1 MKGGFGKFLTFILG
15 LVVGVLLVGGT
26 IAGVVYYAVA
36 AVSVNDVE
44 NYTKQEFTFIDKDA
58 EIRNKSILDIY
69 DMVKGGNIK
78 ETTVSDAKR
87 IFGIDIIKI
96 LENSLEITVDDKSRE
111 MLDAMKVADVFK
123 DNNLKVVLNCFTLGD
138 VLKKADID
146 TTSGLASKPIVQ
158 EHISEPVIDGFNA
171 LLKSLEI
178 NEMTIAE
185 MQYLLGVSFGAG
197 GVLDTVANVKI
208 GDLNSAINNIKLED
222 VLPDF
227 DRDFYAEWDYQNN
240 TAVLYRRSRAQF
252 SPKTL
257 IAANGTSEC
266 FEYVSND
273 KKVSGETYYLLDADA
288 GTIKVSDDGNWKLK
302 AGAELPYFKNRYDKS
317 GNQNRF
323 GIAYVVPE
331 DSHGMTVTERYDAD
345 YSTKNESGLFYYEY
359 DFVTATEAGVEYF
372 YRVGAAVRTKIQDAT
387 GTEPA
392 KYAEIIEW
400 RGYVETTKADYFEA
414 EPWKTYGYSRDGKV
428 TDEELREHPSTDSLA
443 RYALVHVGKSE
454 PVLKALADETLN
466 TLDGAIGDMKLGQV
480 IEITDDSA
488 DILKK
493 LKDSKIS
500 EIDKDV
506 KNVKVGDIMK
516 VVSDTTAEKA
526 TDGAYIALPALSAGK
541 EYSGTF
547 ITAKYR
553 DKTVDEDKTV
563 FLVKYKDGL
572 TGFGDRYNITE
583 KASNRV
589 VVELAKKTIGE
600 LQTVGIDDL
609 INTARLSDVMDIDG
623 DVFVSGDDFLSIPKE
638 FVLDVDAK
646 NENGFFRLAAKGEKA
661 EYKRVYEGDGNAVV
675 KKLSTIGVN
684 NIAAR
689 MDAVVNSTLLK
700 EVVKVKE
707 RYKLRVATA
716 ADTGRKKYISLT
728 DVYVDPVYEATEY
741 AGTFNVGYVDTDPDT
756 DIKFVRARGTI
767 EAGVTQYVIVDK
779 ASSGVLV
786 GLQDKTIGTL
796 STGVDEV
803 VNGATLS
810 DVLEIDGKVYVKA
823 TGFDAAVATSY
834 DKIGQHVAY
843 YKDGNL
849 FLEAG
854 YVRNNNGDYVY
865 LDKEQDGTPVNDHIK
880 FGTLYNEHGVAE
892 ANGAYFKYN
901 GNLYKLSDYKRY
913 KFDGETATVY
923 YACIYNGESDKI
935 LSKMATMTVKDLA
948 DSGTMDKIVKDM
960 RIGDVMELNDKNS
973 VLYGLGNSKISSIEA
988 EVSDKIKVATLRDLN
1003 KWGNLGLKETDDELK
1018 KKVYYN
1024 GATIEVG
1031 DMKAVEF
1038 LIFAI
1043 KALPTL

>member
-111 MLDAMKVADVFK
+111 TLGAMKVADVFK

-138 VLKKADID
+138 VLKKTGID

-208 GDLNSAINNIKLED
+208 GDLNSAINNIKFED

-227 DRDFYAEWDYQNN
+227 DRDFYAEWNN
-240 TAVLYRRSRAQF
+240 TGAVLYKKESGGEIKLKQ
-252 SPKTL
+252 L
-257 IAANGTSEC
+257 IEADGTSE
-266 FEYVSND
+266 FFKFVNTEAKD
-273 KKVSGETYYLLDADA
+273 PAKTYYKLNREE
-288 GTIKVSDDGNWKLK
+288 GTIKAGDDGNWELIK
-302 AGAELPYFKNRYDKS
+302 ELPDFNNRYDIS
-317 GNQNRF
+317 GKRNRF
-323 GIAYVVPE
+323 GLAYVELVDKNQIKITKRYADKGCTVENE
-331 DSHGMTVTERYDAD
+331 DGMYYFKYTKDAAGTNYRY
-345 YSTKNESGLFYYEY
+345 
-359 DFVTATEAGVEYF
+359 
-372 YRVGAAVRTKIQDAT
+372 GAAIRTKIE
-387 GTEPA
+387 GTDPA
-392 KYAEIIEW
+392 QYKEVIEW
-400 RGYVETTKADYFEA
+400 RGYVEATDGFVNTTPE
-414 EPWKTYGYSRDGKV
+414 TYGYSSLAQYEK
-428 TDEELREHPSTDSLA
+428 EELVKQETPDLIIC
-443 RYALVHVGKSE
+443 ALVHVGKSE

-516 VVSDTTAEKA
+516 VVSVTTAEKA

-541 EYSGTF
+541 EYKGTF
-547 ITAKYR
+547 ITAKDG
-553 DKTVDEDKTV
+553 DKTVY
-563 FLVKYKDGL
+563 LVKYKDGL

-583 KASNRV
+583 KASNGV
-589 VVELAKKTIGE
+589 VVALADKTIGE
-600 LQTVGIDDL
+600 LQTAGIDDL
-609 INTARLSDVMDIDG
+609 VNAARLSDVMDVDG
-623 DVFVSGDDFLSIPKE
+623 DVFV
-638 FVLDVDAK
+638 LDSTADAK
-646 NENGFFRLAAKGEKA
+646 FILDEDAHGENGFFRLAAAGETA

-684 NIAAR
+684 NIATR
-689 MDAVVNSTLLK
+689 MDDVVNNTLLK
-700 EVVKVKE
+700 EVVEVKE

-716 ADTGRKKYISLT
+716 ADIGNTSVRKYISLA
-728 DVYVDPVYEATEY
+728 DVYAAPDY
-741 AGTFNVGYVDTDPDT
+741 AGTFNVGYVETDPDT
-756 DIKFVRARGTI
+756 DIKFVRATGTI
-767 EAGVTQYVIVDK
+767 ATGVTQYVIVDK

-803 VNGATLS
+803 VNGAKLS

-823 TGFDAAVATSY
+823 TDFDAAVALSY
-834 DKIGQHVAY
+834 AKIGQYVAY

-854 YVRNNNGDYVY
+854 YVRNNNGDYVLLSSGY
-865 LDKEQDGTPVNDHIK
+865 YKPTSRFNKTGESYTSSPDGEWFQI
-880 FGTLYNEHGVAE
+880 GTEWHNM
-892 ANGAYFKYN
+892 N
-901 GNLYKLSDYKRY
+901 DYKRY
-913 KFDGETATVY
+913 NFDGETAAEY
-923 YACIYNGESDKI
+923 YACIYNGESDEI

-973 VLYGLGNSKISSIEA
+973 ILYGLGNSKISSIEA
-988 EVSDKIKVATLRDLN
+988 EVSDKIKVATLRELN
-1003 KWGNLGLKETDDELK
+1003 AWGNLGMSE
-1018 KKVYYN
+1018 
-1024 GATIEVG
+1024 ATL
-1031 DMKAVEF
+1031 D
-1038 LIFAI
+1038 AI
-1043 KALPTL
+1043 KAANGGKDLTASEFFKGLKVGVDATGKPIIYFSLS

>member
-44 NYTKQEFTFIDKDA
+44 KYTKQEFTFIDKDA

-111 MLDAMKVADVFK
+111 TLGAMKVADVFK

-146 TTSGLASKPIVQ
+146 TTTGLASKPIVQ

-208 GDLNSAINNIKLED
+208 GDLNSAINNIKFED

-227 DRDFYAEWDYQNN
+227 DRDLYTEWDYQNN

-252 SPKTL
+252 AQKTL
-257 IAANGTSEC
+257 IAANGTSEY

-516 VVSDTTAEKA
+516 VVSVTTAEKA

-541 EYSGTF
+541 EYKGTF
-547 ITAKYR
+547 ITAKDG
-553 DKTVDEDKTV
+553 DKDVY
-563 FLVKYKDGL
+563 LVKYKDGL
-572 TGFGDRYNITE
+572 AGFGDRYNITE
-583 KASNRV
+583 KASNGV
-589 VVELAKKTIGE
+589 VVALADKTIGE
-600 LQTVGIDDL
+600 LQTAGIDDL
-609 INTARLSDVMDIDG
+609 VNAARLSDVMDIDG
-623 DVFVSGDDFLSIPKE
+623 DVFVLDSTADAK
-638 FVLDVDAK
+638 FVLDVDAH
-646 NENGFFRLAAKGEKA
+646 NENGFFRLAAAGETA

-689 MDAVVNSTLLK
+689 MDDVVNSTLLK

-707 RYKLRVATA
+707 RYKLKVATA
-716 ADTGRKKYISLT
+716 ADIGNRYISLA
-728 DVYVDPVYEATEY
+728 DVYAAPAASEY
-741 AGTFNVGYVDTDPDT
+741 AGTFNVGYVETDPDT

-767 EAGVTQYVIVDK
+767 AAGVTQYVIVDK

-786 GLQDKTIGTL
+786 GLQDKTIDTL

-823 TGFDAAVATSY
+823 TDFDAAVALSHE
-834 DKIGQHVAY
+834 KIGQRVAY

-865 LDKEQDGTPVNDHIK
+865 LDQEQDGTPVNDHIK
-880 FGTLYNEHGVAE
+880 FGTLYNEHGEAE

-913 KFDGETATVY
+913 KFDGETAAEY
-923 YACIYNGESDKI
+923 YACIYEGESDKI

-948 DSGTMDKIVKDM
+948 DNGTMDKIVKDM

-973 VLYGLGNSKISSIEA
+973 VLYGLGNSKVSSIEA
-988 EVSDKIKVATLRDLN
+988 EVSDKIKVATLRELN
-1003 KWGNLGLKETDDELK
+1003 AWGNLGMSE
-1018 KKVYYN
+1018 
-1024 GATIEVG
+1024 ATL
-1031 DMKAVEF
+1031 D
-1038 LIFAI
+1038 AI
-1043 KALPTL
+1043 KVANGGEDLTASEFFKGLKVGVDTTGKPIIYFSLS

>member
-111 MLDAMKVADVFK
+111 TLGALKVADVFK
-123 DNNLKVVLNCFTLGD
+123 DDNLKVVLNCFTLGD
-138 VLKKADID
+138 VLKKTGID
-146 TTSGLASKPIVQ
+146 TTTGLASKPIVQ

-208 GDLNSAINNIKLED
+208 GDLNSAINNIKFED

-227 DRDFYAEWDYQNN
+227 DRDFYAEWDK
-240 TAVLYRRSRAQF
+240 TGAVLYKKESGGEIKLKQ
-252 SPKTL
+252 L
-257 IAANGTSEC
+257 IEADGTSE
-266 FEYVSND
+266 FFKFVNTEAKD
-273 KKVSGETYYLLDADA
+273 PAKTYYKLNREE
-288 GTIKVSDDGNWKLK
+288 GTIKVSDDGNWELIK
-302 AGAELPYFKNRYDKS
+302 ELPDFNNRYDIS
-317 GNQNRF
+317 GKRNRF
-323 GIAYVVPE
+323 GLAYVVLVDDNQIKITKRYADRDCTVENE
-331 DSHGMTVTERYDAD
+331 DGMYYFKYTKDAAGTNYRY
-345 YSTKNESGLFYYEY
+345 
-359 DFVTATEAGVEYF
+359 
-372 YRVGAAVRTKIQDAT
+372 GAAIRTKIE
-387 GTEPA
+387 GTDPA
-392 KYAEIIEW
+392 QYKEVIEW
-400 RGYVETTKADYFEA
+400 RGYVEATDGFVNTTPE
-414 EPWKTYGYSRDGKV
+414 TYGYSSLAQYEK
-428 TDEELREHPSTDSLA
+428 EELVKQENPDLIIC
-443 RYALVHVGKSE
+443 ALMHVGKSE

-480 IEITDDSA
+480 IEITDASA

-516 VVSDTTAEKA
+516 VVSVTTAKKA
-526 TDGAYIALPALSAGK
+526 TDGEYIALPALPAGK
-541 EYSGTF
+541 EYKGTF
-547 ITAKYR
+547 ITAKDG
-553 DKTVDEDKTV
+553 DKTVY
-563 FLVKYKDGL
+563 LVKYKDGL
-572 TGFGDRYNITE
+572 AGFGDRYNITE
-583 KASNRV
+583 KASNGV
-589 VVELAKKTIGE
+589 VVALSEKTIGE
-600 LQTVGIDDL
+600 LQTAGIDDL
-609 INTARLSDVMDIDG
+609 VNAARLSDVMDVDG
-623 DVFVSGDDFLSIPKE
+623 DVFVEDTTGE
-638 FVLDVDAK
+638 FVLDVDTAGK
-646 NENGFFRLAAKGEKA
+646 NGFFRLAAAGESA
-661 EYKRVYEGDGNAVV
+661 EYKRVYEGDGNAVI

-689 MDAVVNSTLLK
+689 MDDVVNSTLLK
-700 EVVKVKE
+700 EVVEVKE
-707 RYKLRVATA
+707 RYKLKVATA
-716 ADTGRKKYISLT
+716 ADIGNTSVRKYISLA
-728 DVYVDPVYEATEY
+728 DVYAAPEY
-741 AGTFNVGYVDTDPDT
+741 AGTFNVGYVETDPDT
-756 DIKFVRARGTI
+756 DIKFVRATGTI
-767 EAGVTQYVIVDK
+767 ATGVTQYVIIDK

-823 TGFDAAVATSY
+823 ADFDAAVALSH

-892 ANGAYFKYN
+892 ADGAYFKYN

-913 KFDGETATVY
+913 KFDGETATEY
-923 YACIYNGESDKI
+923 YACIYEGESDKI

-960 RIGDVMELNDKNS
+960 RIGDVMELNDTNS
-973 VLYGLGNSKISSIEA
+973 ILYGLGNSKISSIEA
-988 EVSDKIKVATLRDLN
+988 EVSDKIKVATLRELN
-1003 KWGNLGLKETDDELK
+1003 TWGNLGLTEEELNKTVKGTTK
-1018 KKVYYN
+1018 K
-1024 GATIEVG
+1024 VG
-1031 DMKAVEF
+1031 DMKAAEF
-1038 LIFAI
+1038 LKLAIQFATN
-1043 KALPTL
+1043 P

>member
-69 DMVKGGNIK
+69 DMLKGGNIK

-111 MLDAMKVADVFK
+111 TLGAMKVADVFK

-138 VLKKADID
+138 VLKKTGID
-146 TTSGLASKPIVQ
+146 TTTGLASKPIVQ

-208 GDLNSAINNIKLED
+208 GDLNSAINNIKFED

-227 DRDFYAEWDYQNN
+227 DRDFYAEWDN
-240 TAVLYRRSRAQF
+240 TGAVLYKKESGGEIKLKQ
-252 SPKTL
+252 L
-257 IAANGTSEC
+257 IEADGTSE
-266 FEYVSND
+266 FFKFVNTEAKD
-273 KKVSGETYYLLDADA
+273 PAKTYYKLNREE
-288 GTIKVSDDGNWKLK
+288 GTIKVSDDGNWELIK
-302 AGAELPYFKNRYDKS
+302 ELPDFNNRYDIS
-317 GNQNRF
+317 GKRNRF
-323 GIAYVVPE
+323 GLAYVVLVDDNQIKITKRYADRDCTVENE
-331 DSHGMTVTERYDAD
+331 DGMYYFKYTKDA
-345 YSTKNESGLFYYEY
+345 
-359 DFVTATEAGVEYF
+359 AGTNYC
-372 YRVGAAVRTKIQDAT
+372 YGAAIRTKIE
-387 GTEPA
+387 GTDPA
-392 KYAEIIEW
+392 QYKEVIEW
-400 RGYVETTKADYFEA
+400 RGYVEATDGFVNTTPE
-414 EPWKTYGYSRDGKV
+414 TYGYSSPAQYEK
-428 TDEELREHPSTDSLA
+428 EELVKQETPDLIIC
-443 RYALVHVGKSE
+443 ALVHVGKSE

-516 VVSDTTAEKA
+516 VVSVTTAEKA
-526 TDGAYIALPALSAGK
+526 TDGAYIALPALPAGK
-541 EYSGTF
+541 EYKGTF
-547 ITAKYR
+547 IAAKDG
-553 DKTVDEDKTV
+553 DKTVY
-563 FLVKYKDGL
+563 LVKYKDGL
-572 TGFGDRYNITE
+572 AGFGDRYNITE
-583 KASNRV
+583 KASNGV
-589 VVELAKKTIGE
+589 VVALADKTIGE
-600 LQTVGIDDL
+600 LQTAGIDDL
-609 INTARLSDVMDIDG
+609 INTARLSSVMDIDG
-623 DVFVSGDDFLSIPKE
+623 DVFV
-638 FVLDVDAK
+638 LDSTADAK
-646 NENGFFRLAAKGEKA
+646 FILDLDAHGENGFFRLAAAGETA

-689 MDAVVNSTLLK
+689 MDNVVNSTLLK
-700 EVVKVKE
+700 EVVEVKE
-707 RYKLRVATA
+707 RYELKKATTDEI
-716 ADTGRKKYISLT
+716 ADNSIKKYFDLT
-728 DVYVDPVYEATEY
+728 AIYGNAETVFEGA
-741 AGTFNVGYVDTDPDT
+741 FNVGY
-756 DIKFVRARGTI
+756 DIEDSDKKDIRFVSVGDAALPAGT
-767 EAGVTQYVIVDK
+767 TQYVIAKK

-796 STGVDEV
+796 STGIDEV
-803 VNGATLS
+803 VNRATLL
-810 DVLEIDGKVYVKA
+810 DVLEIDGRVYVKA
-823 TGFDAAVATSY
+823 NDYADAVALSNA
-834 DKIGQHVAY
+834 KIGQPVAY
-843 YKDGNL
+843 YKEAKL
-849 FLEAG
+849 FLEAD
-854 YVRNNNGDYVY
+854 YIRNNKGTYVFIDAKY
-865 LDKEQDGTPVNDHIK
+865 YK
-880 FGTLYNEHGVAE
+880 F
-892 ANGAYFKYN
+892 
-901 GNLYKLSDYKRY
+901 GNLYKETATGYVVDNDNGTHFLYEGNYYKIADYKRY
-913 KFDGETATVY
+913 NFDGETVTEF
-923 YACIYNGESDKI
+923 YACVYEGKTEKI
-935 LSKMATMTVKDLA
+935 LAKMATMTIQDLA
-948 DSGTMDKIVKDM
+948 KEGTMEKVMNDM
-960 RIGDVMELNDKNS
+960 RLNEVMKIKDS
-973 VLYGLGNSKISSIEA
+973 TSILYGLDNSKLSSIEA
-988 EVSDKIKVATLRDLN
+988 EVTDKIKDATLRELN
-1003 KWGNLGLKETDDELK
+1003 NWGNLGLKETDDELK

-1038 LIFAI
+1038 LILAI
-1043 KALPTL
+1043 KALPTLP

>member
-111 MLDAMKVADVFK
+111 TLGAMKVADVFK
-123 DNNLKVVLNCFTLGD
+123 DDNLKVVLNCFTFGD
-138 VLKKADID
+138 VLKKTGID
-146 TTSGLASKPIVQ
+146 TTAGLASKPIVQ

-208 GDLNSAINNIKLED
+208 GDLNSAINNIKFED

-252 SPKTL
+252 PQKTL
-257 IAANGTSEC
+257 IAANGTSEY

-372 YRVGAAVRTKIQDAT
+372 YRVGAAIRTKIQDAT

-516 VVSDTTAEKA
+516 VVSVTTAEKA
-526 TDGAYIALPALSAGK
+526 TDGAYIALPALSTGK
-541 EYSGTF
+541 EYKGTF
-547 ITAKYR
+547 ITAKDG
-553 DKTVDEDKTV
+553 DKTVY
-563 FLVKYKDGL
+563 LVKYKDGL
-572 TGFGDRYNITE
+572 AGFGDRYNITE
-583 KASNRV
+583 KASNGV
-589 VVELAKKTIGE
+589 VVALADKTIGE
-600 LQTVGIDDL
+600 LQTAGIDDL
-609 INTARLSDVMDIDG
+609 VNAARLSDVMDVDG
-623 DVFVSGDDFLSIPKE
+623 DVFVSDSTA
-638 FVLDVDAK
+638 DAK
-646 NENGFFRLAAKGEKA
+646 FILDLDAHGENGFFRLAAAGETA

-689 MDAVVNSTLLK
+689 MDDVVNSTLLK
-700 EVVKVKE
+700 EVVEVKE
-707 RYKLRVATA
+707 RYKLRVATT
-716 ADTGRKKYISLT
+716 ADIGNASVRKYISLA
-728 DVYVDPVYEATEY
+728 DVYAAPEY
-741 AGTFNVGYVDTDPDT
+741 AGTFNVGYVETDPDT
-756 DIKFVRARGTI
+756 DIKFVRATGTI
-767 EAGVTQYVIVDK
+767 AAGVTQYVIVDK

-823 TGFDAAVATSY
+823 TDFDAAVATSH

-854 YVRNNNGDYVY
+854 YVRNNNGDYVLLSSGY
-865 LDKEQDGTPVNDHIK
+865 YKPTSRFDKTGGSYTSSPDGEWFQI
-880 FGTLYNEHGVAE
+880 GTEWHNM
-892 ANGAYFKYN
+892 N
-901 GNLYKLSDYKRY
+901 DYKRF
-913 KFDGETATVY
+913 KFDGETAAEY
-923 YACIYNGESDKI
+923 YACIYEGESDKI

-973 VLYGLGNSKISSIEA
+973 ILYGLGNSKISSIEA
-988 EVSDKIKVATLRDLN
+988 EVSDKIKVATLRELN
-1003 KWGNLGLKETDDELK
+1003 AWGNLGMSETTLD
-1018 KKVYYN
+1018 
-1024 GATIEVG
+1024 
-1031 DMKAVEF
+1031 
-1038 LIFAI
+1038 AI
-1043 KALPTL
+1043 KAANGGKDLTASEFFKGLNARFVDGKLEIYFKFK

>member
-44 NYTKQEFTFIDKDA
+44 KYTKQEFTFIDKDA

-111 MLDAMKVADVFK
+111 TLGAMKVADVFK

-138 VLKKADID
+138 VLKKTGID

-208 GDLNSAINNIKLED
+208 GDLNSAINNIKFED

-252 SPKTL
+252 PQKTL
-257 IAANGTSEC
+257 IAANGTSEY

-480 IEITDDSA
+480 IEITDASA

-516 VVSDTTAEKA
+516 VVSVTTAEKA

-541 EYSGTF
+541 EYKGTF
-547 ITAKYR
+547 ITAKDG
-553 DKTVDEDKTV
+553 DKTVY
-563 FLVKYKDGL
+563 LVKYKDGL
-572 TGFGDRYNITE
+572 AGFGDRYNITE
-583 KASNRV
+583 KASNGV
-589 VVELAKKTIGE
+589 VVALSEKTIGE
-600 LQTVGIDDL
+600 LQTAGIDDL
-609 INTARLSDVMDIDG
+609 VNAARLSDVMDVDG
-623 DVFVSGDDFLSIPKE
+623 DVFV
-638 FVLDVDAK
+638 LDSTADAK
-646 NENGFFRLAAKGEKA
+646 FILDEDAHGENGFFRLATAGETA
-661 EYKRVYEGDGNAVV
+661 ENKYKRVYEGDGNAVV

-689 MDAVVNSTLLK
+689 MDKVVNSTLLK
-700 EVVKVKE
+700 EVVEVKE

-716 ADTGRKKYISLT
+716 ADIGNTSVRKYISLA
-728 DVYVDPVYEATEY
+728 DVYAAPEY
-741 AGTFNVGYVDTDPDT
+741 AGTFNVGYVETDPDT
-756 DIKFVRARGTI
+756 DIKFVRATGTI
-767 EAGVTQYVIVDK
+767 ATGVTQYVIVDK

-823 TGFDAAVATSY
+823 ADFDAAVATSY
-834 DKIGQHVAY
+834 EKIGQHVAY

-854 YVRNNNGDYVY
+854 YVRNNNGEYV
-865 LDKEQDGTPVNDHIK
+865 KVDGKYVK
-880 FGTLYNEHGVAE
+880 FGALYQYDTESAMWKQSIEGTHFLYNGE
-892 ANGAYFKYN
+892 YK
-901 GNLYKLSDYKRY
+901 KLSDYKRY
-913 KFDGETATVY
+913 KFDGETAAEY
-923 YACIYNGESDKI
+923 YACIYEGESDKI

-988 EVSDKIKVATLRDLN
+988 EVSDKIKDATLRELN
-1003 KWGNLGLKETDDELK
+1003 TWGNLGLTEEELNK
-1018 KKVYYN
+1018 TVKVT
-1024 GATIEVG
+1024 GQKVG
-1031 DMKAVEF
+1031 EMKAADF
-1038 LIFAI
+1038 IRIAI
-1043 KALPTL
+1043 RLATE

>member
-111 MLDAMKVADVFK
+111 TLGAMKVADVFK
-123 DNNLKVVLNCFTLGD
+123 GDNLKVVLNCFTLGD
-138 VLKKADID
+138 VLKKTGID

-208 GDLNSAINNIKLED
+208 GDLNSAINNIKFED

-227 DRDFYAEWDYQNN
+227 DRDFYAEWDNAG
-240 TAVLYRRSRAQF
+240 AVLYKKESGGEIKLKQ
-252 SPKTL
+252 L
-257 IAANGTSEC
+257 IEADGTSE
-266 FEYVSND
+266 FFKFVNTEAKD
-273 KKVSGETYYLLDADA
+273 PAKTYYKLNREE
-288 GTIKVSDDGNWKLK
+288 GTIKVSDDGNWELIK
-302 AGAELPYFKNRYDKS
+302 ELPDFNNRYDIS
-317 GNQNRF
+317 GKRNRF
-323 GIAYVVPE
+323 GLAYVVLVDDNGIKITKRYADKECTVENE
-331 DSHGMTVTERYDAD
+331 DGMYYFKYTKDAAGTNYRY
-345 YSTKNESGLFYYEY
+345 
-359 DFVTATEAGVEYF
+359 
-372 YRVGAAVRTKIQDAT
+372 GAAVRTKIE
-387 GTEPA
+387 GTDPA
-392 KYAEIIEW
+392 QYKEVIEW
-400 RGYVETTKADYFEA
+400 RGYVEATDGFVNTAPE
-414 EPWKTYGYSRDGKV
+414 TYGYSSPAQYEK
-428 TDEELREHPSTDSLA
+428 EELVKQENPDLIIC
-443 RYALVHVGKSE
+443 ALVHVGKSE

-480 IEITDDSA
+480 IEITDASA

-516 VVSDTTAEKA
+516 VVSVTTAEKA

-541 EYSGTF
+541 EYKGTF
-547 ITAKYR
+547 ITAKYG
-553 DKTVDEDKTV
+553 DKTVY
-563 FLVKYKDGL
+563 LVKYKDGL
-572 TGFGDRYNITE
+572 AGFGDRYNITE
-583 KASNRV
+583 KASNGV
-589 VVELAKKTIGE
+589 VVALADKTIGE
-600 LQTVGIDDL
+600 LQTAGIDDL
-609 INTARLSDVMDIDG
+609 VNAARLSDVMDVDG
-623 DVFVSGDDFLSIPKE
+623 DVFV
-638 FVLDVDAK
+638 LDSTADAK
-646 NENGFFRLAAKGEKA
+646 FILDEDAHGENGFFRLATAGETA

-689 MDAVVNSTLLK
+689 MDDVVNSTLLK
-700 EVVKVKE
+700 EVVDVQE
-707 RYKLRVATA
+707 RYELRKATSA
-716 ADTGRKKYISLT
+716 EIADNTVKKYFDLT
-728 DVYVDPVYEATEY
+728 AIYGNETTVFE
-741 AGTFNVGYVDTDPDT
+741 GTFNVGYDTEDADKKDIRFVSVGDT
-756 DIKFVRARGTI
+756 ALPAGT
-767 EAGVTQYVIVDK
+767 TKYVIVKK

-823 TGFDAAVATSY
+823 ADFDAAVALSY

-865 LDKEQDGTPVNDHIK
+865 LDKEQDGTPVGDHIK
-880 FGTLYNEHGVAE
+880 FGTLYNEHGVEE
-892 ANGAYFKYN
+892 ADGAYFKYN

-913 KFDGETATVY
+913 KFDGETATEY
-923 YACIYNGESDKI
+923 YACIYEGESDKI

-948 DSGTMDKIVKDM
+948 DGGTMDKIVKDM
-960 RIGDVMELNDKNS
+960 RIGDVMEINDKNS
-973 VLYGLGNSKISSIEA
+973 ILYGLGNSKISSIEA

-1003 KWGNLGLKETDDELK
+1003 KWGNLGLTEEELNK
-1018 KKVYYN
+1018 TVK
-1024 GATIEVG
+1024 GTTIKVG
-1031 DMKAVEF
+1031 DMKAAEF
-1038 LIFAI
+1038 LKLAIQFATN
-1043 KALPTL
+1043 P

>member
-36 AVSVNDVE
+36 AVSINDVE
-44 NYTKQEFTFIDKDA
+44 KYTKQEFTFIDKDA

-111 MLDAMKVADVFK
+111 TLGALKVADVFK
-123 DNNLKVVLNCFTLGD
+123 DDNLKVVLNCLTLGD
-138 VLKKADID
+138 VLKKTGID
-146 TTSGLASKPIVQ
+146 TTTGLASKPLVQ

-171 LLKSLEI
+171 LLKSLEL

-208 GDLNSAINNIKLED
+208 GDLNSAINNIKFED

-227 DRDFYAEWDYQNN
+227 DRDFYAEWDN
-240 TAVLYRRSRAQF
+240 TGAVLYKKESGGEIKLKQ
-252 SPKTL
+252 L
-257 IAANGTSEC
+257 IEADGTSE
-266 FEYVSND
+266 FFKFVNTEAKD
-273 KKVSGETYYLLDADA
+273 PAKTYYKLNREE
-288 GTIKVSDDGNWKLK
+288 GTIKVSDDGNWELIK
-302 AGAELPYFKNRYDKS
+302 ELPDFNNRYDIS
-317 GNQNRF
+317 GKRNRF
-323 GIAYVVPE
+323 GLAYVVLVDDNQIKITKRYADRDCTVENE
-331 DSHGMTVTERYDAD
+331 DGMYYFKYTKDAAGTNYRY
-345 YSTKNESGLFYYEY
+345 
-359 DFVTATEAGVEYF
+359 
-372 YRVGAAVRTKIQDAT
+372 GAAIRTKIE
-387 GTEPA
+387 GTDPA
-392 KYAEIIEW
+392 GYKEVIEW
-400 RGYVETTKADYFEA
+400 RGYVEATDGFVNTTPE
-414 EPWKTYGYSRDGKV
+414 TYGYSSPAQYEK
-428 TDEELREHPSTDSLA
+428 EELVKQETPDLIIC
-443 RYALVHVGKSE
+443 ALVHVGKSE

-516 VVSDTTAEKA
+516 VVSVTTAEKA

-541 EYSGTF
+541 EYKGTF
-547 ITAKYR
+547 ITAKDG
-553 DKTVDEDKTV
+553 DKDVY
-563 FLVKYKDGL
+563 LVKYKDGL
-572 TGFGDRYNITE
+572 VGFGDRYNIRE
-583 KASNRV
+583 KASNGV
-589 VVELAKKTIGE
+589 VVALADKTIGE
-600 LQTVGIDDL
+600 LQTAGIDDL
-609 INTARLSDVMDIDG
+609 INTALLSGVMDIDG
-623 DVFVSGDDFLSIPKE
+623 DVFVSDSTA
-638 FVLDVDAK
+638 DAK
-646 NENGFFRLAAKGEKA
+646 FILDEDAHGENGFFRLAAAGETA

-689 MDAVVNSTLLK
+689 MDDVVNSTLLK
-700 EVVKVKE
+700 EVVEVKE
-707 RYKLRVATA
+707 RYKLKVATA
-716 ADTGRKKYISLT
+716 TEIGDTSVRKYISLADVSAAT
-728 DVYVDPVYEATEY
+728 DY
-741 AGTFNVGYVDTDPDT
+741 AGTFNVGYVETDPDT
-756 DIKFVRARGTI
+756 DIKFVRATGTI
-767 EAGVTQYVIVDK
+767 SEGVTQYVIVDK

-803 VNGATLS
+803 VNNAKLS

-823 TGFDAAVATSY
+823 TDFDEAVAISH
-834 DKIGQHVAY
+834 DKIGQSVAY

-854 YVRNNNGDYVY
+854 YVRNNNGDYVR
-865 LDKEQDGTPVNDHIK
+865 LSSG
-880 FGTLYNEHGVAE
+880 
-892 ANGAYFKYN
+892 YFKPTSRFNKIGGSYTSSPDGEWFQIGTEWHN
-901 GNLYKLSDYKRY
+901 MNDYKRY
-913 KFDGETATVY
+913 KFDGENEEY
-923 YACIYNGESDKI
+923 YACIYDGESDKI

-960 RIGDVMELNDKNS
+960 RIGDVMELNDENS

-988 EVSDKIKVATLRDLN
+988 EVSDKIKDATLRELN
-1003 KWGNLGLKETDDELK
+1003 TWGNLGMSE
-1018 KKVYYN
+1018 
-1024 GATIEVG
+1024 ATL
-1031 DMKAVEF
+1031 D
-1038 LIFAI
+1038 AI
-1043 KALPTL
+1043 KVANGGEDLTASEFFKGLNVRFVDGKLEIYFKFE

>member
-111 MLDAMKVADVFK
+111 TLGALKVADVFK
-123 DNNLKVVLNCFTLGD
+123 GDNLKVVLNCFTLGD
-138 VLKKADID
+138 VLKKTGID

-158 EHISEPVIDGFNA
+158 EHISKPVIDGFNA

-208 GDLNSAINNIKLED
+208 GDLNSAINSIKFED

-227 DRDFYAEWDYQNN
+227 DRDFYAEWDN
-240 TAVLYRRSRAQF
+240 TGAVLYKKESGGEIKLKQ
-252 SPKTL
+252 L
-257 IAANGTSEC
+257 IEADGTSE
-266 FEYVSND
+266 FFKFVNTETKD
-273 KKVSGETYYLLDADA
+273 PAKTYYKLNREE
-288 GTIKVSDDGNWKLK
+288 GTIKVSDDGNWELIK
-302 AGAELPYFKNRYDKS
+302 ELPDFNNRYDIS
-317 GNQNRF
+317 GKRNRF
-323 GIAYVVPE
+323 GLAYVVLVDDNQIKITKRYADRDCTVENE
-331 DSHGMTVTERYDAD
+331 DGMYYFKYTKDAAGTNYRY
-345 YSTKNESGLFYYEY
+345 
-359 DFVTATEAGVEYF
+359 
-372 YRVGAAVRTKIQDAT
+372 GAAIRTKIE
-387 GTEPA
+387 GTDPA
-392 KYAEIIEW
+392 QYKEVIEW
-400 RGYVETTKADYFEA
+400 RGYVEATDGFVNTTPE
-414 EPWKTYGYSRDGKV
+414 TYGYSSPAQYEK
-428 TDEELREHPSTDSLA
+428 EELVKQENPDLIIC
-443 RYALVHVGKSE
+443 ALVHVGKSE

-516 VVSDTTAEKA
+516 VVSVTTAGKA

-541 EYSGTF
+541 EYKGTF
-547 ITAKYR
+547 IDALSPKEGN
-553 DKTVDEDKTV
+553 KKV
-563 FLVKYKDGL
+563 FLVKYKKGL
-572 TGFGDRYNITE
+572 AGFGDRYNIIE
-583 KASNRV
+583 KASNGV
-589 VVELAKKTIGE
+589 VVALAEKTIGE
-600 LQTVGIDDL
+600 LQTAGIDDL
-609 INTARLSDVMDIDG
+609 INAARLSDVMDIDG
-623 DVFVSGDDFLSIPKE
+623 DVFVEDASGE
-638 FVLDVDAK
+638 FILDLDEN
-646 NENGFFRLAAKGEKA
+646 NENGFFRLAAAGDTAKDK
-661 EYKRVYEGDGNAVV
+661 YKRVYEGDGNAVI

-689 MDAVVNSTLLK
+689 MDDVVNSTLLK
-700 EVVKVKE
+700 EVVEVKE
-707 RYKLRVATA
+707 RYKLRVATE
-716 ADTGRKKYISLT
+716 ADKGNTSVRKYISLA
-728 DVYVDPVYEATEY
+728 DVYAASDY
-741 AGTFNVGYVDTDPDT
+741 AGTFNVGYVETDPAT

-767 EAGVTQYVIVDK
+767 ATGVTQYVIVDK

-823 TGFDAAVATSY
+823 TGFDAAVATSHE
-834 DKIGQHVAY
+834 KIGQHVAY

-880 FGTLYNEHGVAE
+880 FGTLYNEHGVEE
-892 ANGAYFKYN
+892 ADGAYFKYN

-913 KFDGETATVY
+913 KFDGETATEY
-923 YACIYNGESDKI
+923 YACIYEGESDKI
-935 LSKMATMTVKDLA
+935 LSKMATMTVQDLA
-948 DSGTMDKIVKDM
+948 DGGTMDKIVKDM

-988 EVSDKIKVATLRDLN
+988 EVTDKIKDATLRELN
-1003 KWGNLGLKETDDELK
+1003 AWGNLGLTEEELNK
-1018 KKVYYN
+1018 TVK
-1024 GATIEVG
+1024 GTTIKVG
-1031 DMKAVEF
+1031 DMKAAEF
-1038 LIFAI
+1038 LKLAIQFATN
-1043 KALPTL
+1043 P

>member
-111 MLDAMKVADVFK
+111 TLGALKVADVFK
-123 DNNLKVVLNCFTLGD
+123 DDNLKVVLNCFTLGD
-138 VLKKADID
+138 VLKKTGID
-146 TTSGLASKPIVQ
+146 TTTGLASKPIVQ

-208 GDLNSAINNIKLED
+208 GDLNSAINDIKFED

-227 DRDFYAEWDYQNN
+227 DRDFYAEWDK
-240 TAVLYRRSRAQF
+240 TGAVLYKKESGGEIKLKQ
-252 SPKTL
+252 L
-257 IAANGTSEC
+257 IEADGTSE
-266 FEYVSND
+266 FFKFVNTEAKD
-273 KKVSGETYYLLDADA
+273 PAKTYYKLNREE
-288 GTIKVSDDGNWKLK
+288 GTIKVSDAGNWELIK
-302 AGAELPYFKNRYDKS
+302 ELPDFNNRYDIS
-317 GNQNRF
+317 GKRNRF
-323 GIAYVVPE
+323 GLAYVVLVDDNQIKITKRYADRDCTVENE
-331 DSHGMTVTERYDAD
+331 DGMYYFKYTKDAAGTNYRY
-345 YSTKNESGLFYYEY
+345 
-359 DFVTATEAGVEYF
+359 
-372 YRVGAAVRTKIQDAT
+372 GAAVRTKIQDAT

-516 VVSDTTAEKA
+516 VVSVTTAEKA

-541 EYSGTF
+541 EYKGTF
-547 ITAKYR
+547 ITAKDG
-553 DKTVDEDKTV
+553 DKTVY
-563 FLVKYKDGL
+563 LVKYKDGL
-572 TGFGDRYNITE
+572 AGFGDRYNITE
-583 KASNRV
+583 KASNGV
-589 VVELAKKTIGE
+589 VVALADKTIGE
-600 LQTVGIDDL
+600 LQTAGIDDL
-609 INTARLSDVMDIDG
+609 VNAARLSSVMDIDG
-623 DVFVSGDDFLSIPKE
+623 DVFVSGDDFPSIPKE
-638 FVLDVDAK
+638 YVLDGTDR
-646 NENGFFRLAAKGEKA
+646 NGFFRLAAAGETA

-689 MDAVVNSTLLK
+689 MDNVVNSTLLK
-700 EVVKVKE
+700 EVVEVKE
-707 RYKLRVATA
+707 RYKLKVATA
-716 ADTGRKKYISLT
+716 ADIGNRYISLA
-728 DVYVDPVYEATEY
+728 DVYTAPAASEY
-741 AGTFNVGYVDTDPDT
+741 AGTFNVGYVETDPDT

-767 EAGVTQYVIVDK
+767 AAGVTQYVIVDK
-779 ASSGVLV
+779 ASSGVLI

-823 TGFDAAVATSY
+823 TDFDAAVATSY
-834 DKIGQHVAY
+834 EKIGQHVAY

-865 LDKEQDGTPVNDHIK
+865 LDKEQDGTPVGDHIK
-880 FGTLYNEHGVAE
+880 FGTLYNEHGVE
-892 ANGAYFKYN
+892 ETDGAYFKYN

-913 KFDGETATVY
+913 KFDGETADEY
-923 YACIYNGESDKI
+923 YACIYEGESDKI
-935 LSKMATMTVKDLA
+935 LSKMATMTVKDLS

-973 VLYGLGNSKISSIEA
+973 VLYELGNSKISSIEA
-988 EVSDKIKVATLRDLN
+988 EVTDKIKVATIRDLN
-1003 KWGNLGLKETDDELK
+1003 KWGSLGLTEEELNK
-1018 KKVYYN
+1018 TVKVTGKKV
-1024 GATIEVG
+1024 GE
-1031 DMKAVEF
+1031 MKAADF
-1038 LIFAI
+1038 IRIAIRFA
-1043 KALPTL
+1043 TE

>member
-36 AVSVNDVE
+36 AVSINDVE

-111 MLDAMKVADVFK
+111 TLGALKVADVFK
-123 DNNLKVVLNCFTLGD
+123 GDNLKVVLNCFTLGD
-138 VLKKADID
+138 VLKKTGID

-171 LLKSLEI
+171 LLKSLEL

-208 GDLNSAINNIKLED
+208 GDLNSAINNIKFED

-227 DRDFYAEWDYQNN
+227 DRDLYTDWDYQNN

-252 SPKTL
+252 PQKTL
-257 IAANGTSEC
+257 IAANGTSEY
-266 FEYVSND
+266 FEYVTND

-317 GNQNRF
+317 GKQNRF

-359 DFVTATEAGVEYF
+359 DFVTTTEAGVEYF

-400 RGYVETTKADYFEA
+400 RGYVETTKTDYFEA

-428 TDEELREHPSTDSLA
+428 TDEELTEHPSTDSLA
-443 RYALVHVGKSE
+443 RYALMHVGKSE

-516 VVSDTTAEKA
+516 VVSVTTAEKA
-526 TDGAYIALPALSAGK
+526 TDGEYIALPALSAGK
-541 EYSGTF
+541 EYKGTF
-547 ITAKYR
+547 ITAKDG
-553 DKTVDEDKTV
+553 DKTVY
-563 FLVKYKDGL
+563 LVKYKDGL
-572 TGFGDRYNITE
+572 TGFGDRYNIRE
-583 KASNRV
+583 KASNGV
-589 VVELAKKTIGE
+589 VVELSKKTIGE
-600 LQTVGIDDL
+600 LQTAGIDDL
-609 INTARLSDVMDIDG
+609 VNAARLSDVMDVDG
-623 DVFVSGDDFLSIPKE
+623 DVFV
-638 FVLDVDAK
+638 LDSTADAK
-646 NENGFFRLAAKGEKA
+646 FILDEDAHGENGFFRLAAAGETA

-689 MDAVVNSTLLK
+689 MDDVVNSTLLK
-700 EVVKVKE
+700 EVVEVKE

-716 ADTGRKKYISLT
+716 AEIGDTSVRKYISLT
-728 DVYVDPVYEATEY
+728 DVYEATEY
-741 AGTFNVGYVDTDPDT
+741 AGTFNVGYVETDPDT
-756 DIKFVRARGTI
+756 DIKFVRATGTI
-767 EAGVTQYVIVDK
+767 ATGVTQYVIVDK

-823 TGFDAAVATSY
+823 TDFDAAVALSY
-834 DKIGQHVAY
+834 AKIGQHVAY

-865 LDKEQDGTPVNDHIK
+865 LDKEQDGTPVGDHIK
-880 FGTLYNEHGVAE
+880 FGTLYNEHGVEE
-892 ANGAYFKYN
+892 ADGAYFKYN
-901 GNLYKLSDYKRY
+901 GNLYKLSDYKRF
-913 KFDGETATVY
+913 KFDGEAAAEY
-923 YACIYNGESDKI
+923 YACIYEGESDKI

-973 VLYGLGNSKISSIEA
+973 VLYGLGNSKISSVEA
-988 EVSDKIKVATLRDLN
+988 EVSDRIKAATLRELN
-1003 KWGNLGLKETDDELK
+1003 TWGNLGMSE
-1018 KKVYYN
+1018 
-1024 GATIEVG
+1024 ATL
-1031 DMKAVEF
+1031 D
-1038 LIFAI
+1038 AI
-1043 KALPTL
+1043 KTANGGKDLTASEFFKGLNARVVDGKLEIYFKFE

>member
-44 NYTKQEFTFIDKDA
+44 KYTKQEFTFIDKDA

-111 MLDAMKVADVFK
+111 TLGAMKVADVFK

-138 VLKKADID
+138 VLKKTGID
-146 TTSGLASKPIVQ
+146 TTAGLASKPIVQ

-208 GDLNSAINNIKLED
+208 GDLNSAINNIKFED

-252 SPKTL
+252 AQKTL
-257 IAANGTSEC
+257 IAANGTSEY

-400 RGYVETTKADYFEA
+400 RGYVETTKADYFET

-516 VVSDTTAEKA
+516 VVSVTTAEEA
-526 TDGAYIALPALSAGK
+526 PDGTYIALPALSAGK
-541 EYSGTF
+541 EYKGTF
-547 ITAKYR
+547 ITAKDG
-553 DKTVDEDKTV
+553 DKTVY
-563 FLVKYKDGL
+563 LVKYKDGL
-572 TGFGDRYNITE
+572 AGFGDRYNITE
-583 KASNRV
+583 KASNGV
-589 VVELAKKTIGE
+589 VVALSEKTIGE
-600 LQTVGIDDL
+600 LQTAGIDDL
-609 INTARLSDVMDIDG
+609 VNAARLSDVMDVDG
-623 DVFVSGDDFLSIPKE
+623 DVFV
-638 FVLDVDAK
+638 LDSTADAK
-646 NENGFFRLAAKGEKA
+646 FILDGTDRNEFFRLAAAGETA

-689 MDAVVNSTLLK
+689 MDDVVNSTLLK
-700 EVVKVKE
+700 EVVEVKE
-707 RYKLRVATA
+707 RYKLKVATA
-716 ADTGRKKYISLT
+716 ADIGNRYISLA
-728 DVYVDPVYEATEY
+728 DVYAAPAATEY
-741 AGTFNVGYVDTDPDT
+741 AGTFNVGYVESDPAT

-767 EAGVTQYVIVDK
+767 AAGVTQYVIVDK

-823 TGFDAAVATSY
+823 ADFDAAVALSHE
-834 DKIGQHVAY
+834 KIGQHVAY

-880 FGTLYNEHGVAE
+880 FGTLYNEHGGE
-892 ANGAYFKYN
+892 ETDGAYFKYK

-913 KFDGETATVY
+913 KFDGETATEY

-948 DSGTMDKIVKDM
+948 DGGTMDKIVKDM

-973 VLYGLGNSKISSIEA
+973 ILYGLGNSKISSIEA
-988 EVSDKIKVATLRDLN
+988 EVTDKIKVATLRELN
-1003 KWGNLGLKETDDELK
+1003 AWGNLGLTEEELNK
-1018 KKVYYN
+1018 TVK
-1024 GATIEVG
+1024 GTTIKVG
-1031 DMKAVEF
+1031 DMKAAEF
-1038 LIFAI
+1038 LKLAIQFATN
-1043 KALPTL
+1043 P

>member
-111 MLDAMKVADVFK
+111 TLGALKVADVFK
-123 DNNLKVVLNCFTLGD
+123 DDNLKVVLNCFTLGD
-138 VLKKADID
+138 VLKKTGID
-146 TTSGLASKPIVQ
+146 TTTGLASKPIVQ

-208 GDLNSAINNIKLED
+208 GDLNSAINNIKFED

-227 DRDFYAEWDYQNN
+227 DRDFYAEWDK
-240 TAVLYRRSRAQF
+240 TGAVLYKKESGGEIKLKQ
-252 SPKTL
+252 L
-257 IAANGTSEC
+257 IEADGTSE
-266 FEYVSND
+266 FFKFVNTEAKD
-273 KKVSGETYYLLDADA
+273 PAKTYYKLNREE
-288 GTIKVSDDGNWKLK
+288 GTIKVSDDGNWELIK
-302 AGAELPYFKNRYDKS
+302 ELPDFNNRYDIS
-317 GNQNRF
+317 GKRNRF
-323 GIAYVVPE
+323 GLAYVVLVDDNQIKITKRYADRDCTVENE
-331 DSHGMTVTERYDAD
+331 DGMYYFKYTKDAAGTNYRY
-345 YSTKNESGLFYYEY
+345 
-359 DFVTATEAGVEYF
+359 
-372 YRVGAAVRTKIQDAT
+372 GAAVRTKIQDAT

-428 TDEELREHPSTDSLA
+428 TDEELTEYSSTDSLV
-443 RYALVHVGKSE
+443 RYALMHVGKSE

-516 VVSDTTAEKA
+516 VVSVTTAEKA

-541 EYSGTF
+541 EYKGTF
-547 ITAKYR
+547 ITAK
-553 DKTVDEDKTV
+553 DGNKTVY
-563 FLVKYKDGL
+563 LVKYKDGL
-572 TGFGDRYNITE
+572 AFTGDRYNITE
-583 KASNRV
+583 KASNGV
-589 VVELAKKTIGE
+589 VVALADKTIGE
-600 LQTVGIDDL
+600 LQTAGIDDL
-609 INTARLSDVMDIDG
+609 VNAARLSDVMDVDG
-623 DVFVSGDDFLSIPKE
+623 DVFV
-638 FVLDVDAK
+638 LDSTADAK
-646 NENGFFRLAAKGEKA
+646 FILDLDAHGENGFFRLAAAGETA

-689 MDAVVNSTLLK
+689 MDDVVNSTLLK
-700 EVVKVKE
+700 EVVEVKE
-707 RYKLRVATA
+707 RNKLKVATA
-716 ADTGRKKYISLT
+716 AEIADTSVRKYISLA
-728 DVYVDPVYEATEY
+728 DVYAAPAAPEY
-741 AGTFNVGYVDTDPDT
+741 AGTFNVGYVETDPDT

-767 EAGVTQYVIVDK
+767 AAGVTQYVIVDK

-823 TGFDAAVATSY
+823 ADFDAAVATSH

-865 LDKEQDGTPVNDHIK
+865 LDKEQNGTQVNDHIK
-880 FGTLYNEHGVAE
+880 FGTLYNEHGVE
-892 ANGAYFKYN
+892 ETDGAYFKYN

-913 KFDGETATVY
+913 NFDGETAAEY
-923 YACIYNGESDKI
+923 YACIYDGESDKI

-973 VLYGLGNSKISSIEA
+973 VLYELGNSKISSIEA
-988 EVSDKIKVATLRDLN
+988 EVTDKIKVATIRDLN
-1003 KWGNLGLKETDDELK
+1003 KWGSLGLTEEELNK
-1018 KKVYYN
+1018 TVKGTTIKV
-1024 GATIEVG
+1024 GE
-1031 DMKAVEF
+1031 MKAADF
-1038 LIFAI
+1038 IRIAIRFA
-1043 KALPTL
+1043 TE

>member
-111 MLDAMKVADVFK
+111 TLGAMKVADVFK

-138 VLKKADID
+138 VLKKTGID

-208 GDLNSAINNIKLED
+208 GDLNSAINNIKFED

-227 DRDFYAEWDYQNN
+227 DRDFYAEWDN
-240 TAVLYRRSRAQF
+240 TGAVLYKKESGGEIKLKQ
-252 SPKTL
+252 L
-257 IAANGTSEC
+257 IEADGTSE
-266 FEYVSND
+266 FFKFVNTEAKD
-273 KKVSGETYYLLDADA
+273 PAKTYYKLNREE
-288 GTIKVSDDGNWKLK
+288 GTIKVSDDGNWELIK
-302 AGAELPYFKNRYDKS
+302 ELPDFNNRYDIS
-317 GNQNRF
+317 GKRNRF
-323 GIAYVVPE
+323 GLAYVVLVDDNQIKITKRYADRDCTVENE
-331 DSHGMTVTERYDAD
+331 DGMYYFKYTKDAAGTNYRY
-345 YSTKNESGLFYYEY
+345 
-359 DFVTATEAGVEYF
+359 
-372 YRVGAAVRTKIQDAT
+372 GAAIRTKIE
-387 GTEPA
+387 GTDPA
-392 KYAEIIEW
+392 QYKEVIEW
-400 RGYVETTKADYFEA
+400 RGYVEATDGFVNTTPE
-414 EPWKTYGYSRDGKV
+414 TYGYSSLAQYEK
-428 TDEELREHPSTDSLA
+428 EELVKQETPDLIIC
-443 RYALVHVGKSE
+443 ALVHVGKSE

-516 VVSDTTAEKA
+516 VVSVTTAEKA
-526 TDGAYIALPALSAGK
+526 TDGAYIALPALSDGK
-541 EYSGTF
+541 EYKGTF
-547 ITAKYR
+547 ITAE
-553 DKTVDEDKTV
+553 DEDKTV
-563 FLVKYKDGL
+563 VYLVKHKEGL
-572 TGFGDRYNITE
+572 AFTGDRYNIRE
-583 KASNRV
+583 KASNGV
-589 VVELAKKTIGE
+589 VVELSKKTIGE
-600 LQTVGIDDL
+600 LQTAGIDDL
-609 INTARLSDVMDIDG
+609 INTARLSEVMDIDG
-623 DVFVSGDDFLSIPKE
+623 DVFVEDESGE
-638 FVLDVDAK
+638 FVFDTDTEGK
-646 NENGFFRLAAKGEKA
+646 NGFFRLAAKGETA
-661 EYKRVYEGDGNAVV
+661 EDKYKRVYEGDGNAVV

-689 MDAVVNSTLLK
+689 MDDVVNSTLLK
-700 EVVKVKE
+700 EVVEVKE
-707 RYKLRVATA
+707 RYKLKVATA
-716 ADTGRKKYISLT
+716 AEIDNTSVRKYISLA
-728 DVYVDPVYEATEY
+728 DVYSAPVAPEY
-741 AGTFNVGYVDTDPDT
+741 AGTFNVGYVESDPNT
-756 DIKFVRARGTI
+756 DIKFVRATGTI
-767 EAGVTQYVIVDK
+767 ATGVTQYVIVDK

-823 TGFDAAVATSY
+823 TDFDAAVATSY
-834 DKIGQHVAY
+834 EKIGQHVAY

-854 YVRNNNGDYVY
+854 YVRNNNGDYVLRSSGY
-865 LDKEQDGTPVNDHIK
+865 YKPTSRFNKTGESYTSSSNGEWFQIGTEWHNMNDYQR
-880 FGTLYNEHGVAE
+880 YN
-892 ANGAYFKYN
+892 
-901 GNLYKLSDYKRY
+901 
-913 KFDGETATVY
+913 FDGETATEY
-923 YACIYNGESDKI
+923 YACIYEGESDKI

-960 RIGDVMELNDKNS
+960 RIGDVMELNDTNS

-988 EVSDKIKVATLRDLN
+988 EVSDKIKDATLRDLN
-1003 KWGNLGLKETDDELK
+1003 KWGNLGLTEEELNK
-1018 KKVYYN
+1018 TVK
-1024 GATIEVG
+1024 GTTIKAG
-1031 DMKAVEF
+1031 DMKAADF
-1038 LIFAI
+1038 IRIAI
-1043 KALPTL
+1043 RLATE

>member
-111 MLDAMKVADVFK
+111 TLGALKVADVFK
-123 DNNLKVVLNCFTLGD
+123 DDNLKVVLNCFTLGD
-138 VLKKADID
+138 VLKKTGID
-146 TTSGLASKPIVQ
+146 TTTGLASKPIVQ

-208 GDLNSAINNIKLED
+208 GDLNSAINNIKFED
-222 VLPDF
+222 ILPDF
-227 DRDFYAEWDYQNN
+227 DRDFYAEWDK
-240 TAVLYRRSRAQF
+240 TGAVLYKKESGGEIKLKQ
-252 SPKTL
+252 L
-257 IAANGTSEC
+257 IEADGTSE
-266 FEYVSND
+266 FFKFVNTEAKD
-273 KKVSGETYYLLDADA
+273 PAKTYYKLNREE
-288 GTIKVSDDGNWKLK
+288 GTIKVSDDGNWELIK
-302 AGAELPYFKNRYDKS
+302 ELPDFNNRYDIS
-317 GNQNRF
+317 GKRNRF
-323 GIAYVVPE
+323 GLAYVVLVDDNQIKITKRYADRDCTVENE
-331 DSHGMTVTERYDAD
+331 DGMYYFKYTKDAAGTNYRY
-345 YSTKNESGLFYYEY
+345 
-359 DFVTATEAGVEYF
+359 
-372 YRVGAAVRTKIQDAT
+372 GAAVRTKIQDAT

-428 TDEELREHPSTDSLA
+428 TDEELTEYSSTDSLV
-443 RYALVHVGKSE
+443 RYALMHVGKSE

-516 VVSDTTAEKA
+516 VVSVTTAEKA
-526 TDGAYIALPALSAGK
+526 TDGAYIALPALPAGK
-541 EYSGTF
+541 EYKGTF

-553 DKTVDEDKTV
+553 DKTVY
-563 FLVKYKDGL
+563 LVKYKDGL
-572 TGFGDRYNITE
+572 AGFGDRYNIIE
-583 KASNRV
+583 KASNGV
-589 VVELAKKTIGE
+589 VVALADKTIGE
-600 LQTVGIDDL
+600 LQTAGIDDL
-609 INTARLSDVMDIDG
+609 VNAARLSDVMDVDG
-623 DVFVSGDDFLSIPKE
+623 DVFV
-638 FVLDVDAK
+638 LDSTADAK
-646 NENGFFRLAAKGEKA
+646 FILDLDAHGENGFFRLAAAGETA
-661 EYKRVYEGDGNAVV
+661 EYKRVYEGDGNAVI

-689 MDAVVNSTLLK
+689 MDDVVNSTLLK

-716 ADTGRKKYISLT
+716 ADIGNRYISLA
-728 DVYVDPVYEATEY
+728 DVYTVPAASEY
-741 AGTFNVGYVDTDPDT
+741 AGTFNVGYVETDPDT

-767 EAGVTQYVIVDK
+767 AAGVTQYVIVDK

-823 TGFDAAVATSY
+823 DDFDAAVALSHK
-834 DKIGQHVAY
+834 KIGQHVAY

-854 YVRNNNGDYVY
+854 YVRNNNGDYVLLSSGY
-865 LDKEQDGTPVNDHIK
+865 YKPTARFDKTGGSYTSSPDGEWFQI
-880 FGTLYNEHGVAE
+880 GTEWHNM
-892 ANGAYFKYN
+892 N
-901 GNLYKLSDYKRY
+901 DYKRF
-913 KFDGETATVY
+913 KFDGETATEY
-923 YACIYNGESDKI
+923 YACIYDGESDKI

-960 RIGDVMELNDKNS
+960 RIGDVMELNDTNS
-973 VLYGLGNSKISSIEA
+973 ILYGLGNSKISSIEA
-988 EVSDKIKVATLRDLN
+988 EVSDKIKDATLRELN
-1003 KWGNLGLKETDDELK
+1003 TWGNLGLTEEELNKTVKETTK
-1018 KKVYYN
+1018 K
-1024 GATIEVG
+1024 VG
-1031 DMKAVEF
+1031 DMKAAEF
-1038 LIFAI
+1038 LKLAIQFATN
-1043 KALPTL
+1043 P

>member
-44 NYTKQEFTFIDKDA
+44 KYTKQEFTFIDKDA

-111 MLDAMKVADVFK
+111 TLGAMKVADVFK
-123 DNNLKVVLNCFTLGD
+123 DDNLKVVLNCFTLGD
-138 VLKKADID
+138 VLKKTGID

-208 GDLNSAINNIKLED
+208 GDLNSAINNIKFED

-252 SPKTL
+252 PQKTL
-257 IAANGTSEC
+257 IAANGTSEY

-317 GNQNRF
+317 GKQNRF

-454 PVLKALADETLN
+454 PVLKALADENLN

-516 VVSDTTAEKA
+516 VVSVTTAEKA
-526 TDGAYIALPALSAGK
+526 ADGAYIALPALPAGK
-541 EYSGTF
+541 EYKGTF
-547 ITAKYR
+547 ITAKYG
-553 DKTVDEDKTV
+553 DKTVY
-563 FLVKYKDGL
+563 LVKYKDGL
-572 TGFGDRYNITE
+572 AGFGDRYNITE
-583 KASNRV
+583 KASNGV
-589 VVELAKKTIGE
+589 VVALADKTIGE
-600 LQTVGIDDL
+600 LQTAGIDDL
-609 INTARLSDVMDIDG
+609 VNAARLSSVMDIDG
-623 DVFVSGDDFLSIPKE
+623 DVFVLDSTADAKFI
-638 FVLDVDAK
+638 LDVDAN
-646 NENGFFRLAAKGEKA
+646 NENGFFRLAAAGETA
-661 EYKRVYEGDGNAVV
+661 EYKRVYEGDGNAVI

-689 MDAVVNSTLLK
+689 MDNVVNSTLLK
-700 EVVKVKE
+700 EVVEVKE

-716 ADTGRKKYISLT
+716 ADIGNTSVRKYISLA
-728 DVYVDPVYEATEY
+728 DVYAAPDY
-741 AGTFNVGYVDTDPDT
+741 AGTFNVGYVETDPDT
-756 DIKFVRARGTI
+756 DIKFVRATGTI
-767 EAGVTQYVIVDK
+767 AAGVTQYVIVDK

-823 TGFDAAVATSY
+823 ADFDAAVALSHE
-834 DKIGQHVAY
+834 KIGQHVAY

-880 FGTLYNEHGVAE
+880 FGTLYNEHGVE
-892 ANGAYFKYN
+892 ETNGAYFKYN
-901 GNLYKLSDYKRY
+901 GNLYKLSDYKRF
-913 KFDGETATVY
+913 KFDGETAAEY
-923 YACIYNGESDKI
+923 YACIYEGESDKI

-973 VLYGLGNSKISSIEA
+973 ILYGLGNSKISSIEA
-988 EVSDKIKVATLRDLN
+988 EVSDKIKVATLRELN
-1003 KWGNLGLKETDDELK
+1003 AWGNLGMSETTLD
-1018 KKVYYN
+1018 
-1024 GATIEVG
+1024 
-1031 DMKAVEF
+1031 
-1038 LIFAI
+1038 AI
-1043 KALPTL
+1043 KTANGGKDLTASEFFKGLKVGVDATTGKPIIYFSLS

>member
-111 MLDAMKVADVFK
+111 TLGALKVADVFK
-123 DNNLKVVLNCFTLGD
+123 DDNLKVVLNCFTLGD
-138 VLKKADID
+138 VLKKTGID
-146 TTSGLASKPIVQ
+146 TTTGLASKPIVQ

-171 LLKSLEI
+171 LLKSLEL

-208 GDLNSAINNIKLED
+208 GDLNSAINNIKFED

-227 DRDFYAEWDYQNN
+227 DRDLYTEWDYQNN

-257 IAANGTSEC
+257 IAANGTSEY

-428 TDEELREHPSTDSLA
+428 TDEELQEHPSTDSLA
-443 RYALVHVGKSE
+443 RYALMHVGKSE

-516 VVSDTTAEKA
+516 VVSVTTAEKA

-541 EYSGTF
+541 EYKGTF
-547 ITAKYR
+547 ITAKDG
-553 DKTVDEDKTV
+553 DKTVY
-563 FLVKYKDGL
+563 LVKYKDGL
-572 TGFGDRYNITE
+572 AGFGDRYNITE
-583 KASNRV
+583 KASNGV
-589 VVELAKKTIGE
+589 VVALADKTIGE
-600 LQTVGIDDL
+600 LQTAGIDDL
-609 INTARLSDVMDIDG
+609 VNTARLFDVMDVDG
-623 DVFVSGDDFLSIPKE
+623 DVFV
-638 FVLDVDAK
+638 LDSTADAK
-646 NENGFFRLAAKGEKA
+646 FILDEDANNENGFFRLAAAGETA
-661 EYKRVYEGDGNAVV
+661 EYKRVYEGDGNAVI

-689 MDAVVNSTLLK
+689 MDDVVNSTLLK
-700 EVVKVKE
+700 EVVEVKE
-707 RYKLRVATA
+707 RYKLKVATA
-716 ADTGRKKYISLT
+716 ADIGNTSVRKYISLA
-728 DVYVDPVYEATEY
+728 DVYAAPEY
-741 AGTFNVGYVDTDPDT
+741 AGTFNVGYVETDPDT

-767 EAGVTQYVIVDK
+767 AAGVTQYVIVDK

-823 TGFDAAVATSY
+823 TDFDAAVATSH

-854 YVRNNNGDYVY
+854 YIRNNNGDYVLLSSGY
-865 LDKEQDGTPVNDHIK
+865 YKPTARFDKTGGSYTSSPDGEWFQI
-880 FGTLYNEHGVAE
+880 GTEWHNM
-892 ANGAYFKYN
+892 N
-901 GNLYKLSDYKRY
+901 DYKRY
-913 KFDGETATVY
+913 KFDGETATEY
-923 YACIYNGESDKI
+923 YACIYDGESDKI

-960 RIGDVMELNDKNS
+960 RIGDVMELNDTNS
-973 VLYGLGNSKISSIEA
+973 ILYGLGNSKISSIEA
-988 EVSDKIKVATLRDLN
+988 EVSDKIKVATLRELN
-1003 KWGNLGLKETDDELK
+1003 TWGNLGMSE
-1018 KKVYYN
+1018 
-1024 GATIEVG
+1024 ATL
-1031 DMKAVEF
+1031 D
-1038 LIFAI
+1038 AI
-1043 KALPTL
+1043 KVANGGEDLTASEFFKGLKVGVDATGKPIIYFSLS

>member
-111 MLDAMKVADVFK
+111 TLGALKVADVFK
-123 DNNLKVVLNCFTLGD
+123 DDNLKVVLNCFTLGD
-138 VLKKADID
+138 VLKKTGID
-146 TTSGLASKPIVQ
+146 TTTGLASKPIVQ

-171 LLKSLEI
+171 LLKSLEL

-208 GDLNSAINNIKLED
+208 GDLNSAINNIKFED

-227 DRDFYAEWDYQNN
+227 DRDLYTEWDYQNN

-252 SPKTL
+252 PQKTL
-257 IAANGTSEC
+257 IAANGTSEY

-288 GTIKVSDDGNWKLK
+288 GTIKVSDAGNWKLK

-359 DFVTATEAGVEYF
+359 DFVTATEAGIEYF

-428 TDEELREHPSTDSLA
+428 TDEELTEYSSTDSLA
-443 RYALVHVGKSE
+443 RYALMHVGKSE

-516 VVSDTTAEKA
+516 VVSVTTAEKA

-541 EYSGTF
+541 EYKGTF
-547 ITAKYR
+547 ITAKDG
-553 DKTVDEDKTV
+553 DKTVY
-563 FLVKYKDGL
+563 LVKYKDGL
-572 TGFGDRYNITE
+572 AGFGDRYNITE
-583 KASNRV
+583 KASNGV
-589 VVELAKKTIGE
+589 VVALADKTIGE
-600 LQTVGIDDL
+600 LQTAGIDDL
-609 INTARLSDVMDIDG
+609 VNAARLSDVMDVDG
-623 DVFVSGDDFLSIPKE
+623 DVFV
-638 FVLDVDAK
+638 LDSTADAK
-646 NENGFFRLAAKGEKA
+646 FILDEDANNENGFFRLAAAGETA

-689 MDAVVNSTLLK
+689 MDDVVNSTLLK
-700 EVVKVKE
+700 EVVEVKE
-707 RYKLRVATA
+707 RYKLKVATA
-716 ADTGRKKYISLT
+716 ADIGNTSVRKYISLA
-728 DVYVDPVYEATEY
+728 DVYAAPDY
-741 AGTFNVGYVDTDPDT
+741 AGTFNVGYVETDPDT

-767 EAGVTQYVIVDK
+767 EASVTQYVIVDK

-823 TGFDAAVATSY
+823 TDFDAAVATSY

-854 YVRNNNGDYVY
+854 YVRNNNGDYVLLSSGY
-865 LDKEQDGTPVNDHIK
+865 YKPTARFDKTGGSYTSSPDGEWFQI
-880 FGTLYNEHGVAE
+880 GTEWHNM
-892 ANGAYFKYN
+892 N
-901 GNLYKLSDYKRY
+901 DYKRY
-913 KFDGETATVY
+913 NFDGETATEY
-923 YACIYNGESDKI
+923 YACIYDGESDKI

-973 VLYGLGNSKISSIEA
+973 ILYGLGNSKISSIEA
-988 EVSDKIKVATLRDLN
+988 EVSDKIKVATLRELN
-1003 KWGNLGLKETDDELK
+1003 AWGNLGMSE
-1018 KKVYYN
+1018 
-1024 GATIEVG
+1024 ATL
-1031 DMKAVEF
+1031 D
-1038 LIFAI
+1038 AI
-1043 KALPTL
+1043 KTANGGKDLTASEFFKGLKVGVDATGKPIIYFSLS

>member
-111 MLDAMKVADVFK
+111 TLGALKVADVFK
-123 DNNLKVVLNCFTLGD
+123 DDNLKVVLNCFTLGD
-138 VLKKADID
+138 VLKKTGID
-146 TTSGLASKPIVQ
+146 TTTGLASKPIVQ

-171 LLKSLEI
+171 LLKSLEL

-208 GDLNSAINNIKLED
+208 GDLNSAINDIKFED

-227 DRDFYAEWDYQNN
+227 DRDFYAEWDK
-240 TAVLYRRSRAQF
+240 TGAVLYKKESGGEIKLKQ
-252 SPKTL
+252 L
-257 IAANGTSEC
+257 IEADGTSE
-266 FEYVSND
+266 FFKFVNTEAKD
-273 KKVSGETYYLLDADA
+273 PAKTYYKLNREE
-288 GTIKVSDDGNWKLK
+288 GTIKVSDDGNWELIK
-302 AGAELPYFKNRYDKS
+302 ELPDFNNRYDIS
-317 GNQNRF
+317 GKRNRF
-323 GIAYVVPE
+323 GLAYVVLVDDNQIKITKRYADRDCTVENE
-331 DSHGMTVTERYDAD
+331 DGMYYFKYTKDAAGTNYRY
-345 YSTKNESGLFYYEY
+345 
-359 DFVTATEAGVEYF
+359 
-372 YRVGAAVRTKIQDAT
+372 GAAVRTKIQDAT

-428 TDEELREHPSTDSLA
+428 TDEELTEYSSTDSLV
-443 RYALVHVGKSE
+443 RYALMHVGKSE

-466 TLDGAIGDMKLGQV
+466 TLDGAIGDMKLGQI

-516 VVSDTTAEKA
+516 VVSVTTAEKA

-541 EYSGTF
+541 EYKGTF
-547 ITAKYR
+547 ITAKDR
-553 DKTVDEDKTV
+553 DKTVY
-563 FLVKYKDGL
+563 LVKYKDGL
-572 TGFGDRYNITE
+572 AFTGDRYNITE
-583 KASNRV
+583 KASNGV
-589 VVELAKKTIGE
+589 VVALSEKTIGE
-600 LQTVGIDDL
+600 LQTAGIDDL
-609 INTARLSDVMDIDG
+609 VNAARLSDVMDVDG
-623 DVFVSGDDFLSIPKE
+623 DVFVSDSTADAKFI
-638 FVLDVDAK
+638 LDVDATNK
-646 NENGFFRLAAKGEKA
+646 NGFFRLAAAGEEA
-661 EYKRVYEGDGNAVV
+661 EYKRVYEGDGNAVI

-689 MDAVVNSTLLK
+689 MDDVVNSTLLK
-700 EVVKVKE
+700 EVVEVKE
-707 RYKLRVATA
+707 RYKLKVATA
-716 ADTGRKKYISLT
+716 AEIADTSVRKYISLT
-728 DVYVDPVYEATEY
+728 DVYAAPEY
-741 AGTFNVGYVDTDPDT
+741 AGTFNVGYVETDPDT
-756 DIKFVRARGTI
+756 DIKFVRATGTI
-767 EAGVTQYVIVDK
+767 AAGVTQYVIVDK
-779 ASSGVLV
+779 ASSGVLI

-803 VNGATLS
+803 VNRATLS

-823 TGFDAAVATSY
+823 TGFAAAVATSY
-834 DKIGQHVAY
+834 EKIGQHVAY

-865 LDKEQDGTPVNDHIK
+865 LDKEQNGTQVGDHIK
-880 FGTLYNEHGVAE
+880 FGTLYNEHGVEE
-892 ANGAYFKYN
+892 ADGAYFKYN
-901 GNLYKLSDYKRY
+901 GNLYKLSDYTRY
-913 KFDGETATVY
+913 KFDGETAAEY
-923 YACIYNGESDKI
+923 YACIYDGESDKI

-948 DSGTMDKIVKDM
+948 DNGTMDKIVKDM

-973 VLYGLGNSKISSIEA
+973 VLYGLGNSKVSSIEA
-988 EVSDKIKVATLRDLN
+988 EVSDKIKVATLRELN
-1003 KWGNLGLKETDDELK
+1003 TWGNLGLTEEELNK
-1018 KKVYYN
+1018 TVKVT
-1024 GATIEVG
+1024 GEKVG
-1031 DMKAVEF
+1031 EMKAADF
-1038 LIFAI
+1038 IRIAIRFA
-1043 KALPTL
+1043 TE

>member
-78 ETTVSDAKR
+78 ETTVSDVKR

-111 MLDAMKVADVFK
+111 TLGALKVADVFK
-123 DNNLKVVLNCFTLGD
+123 DDNLKVVLNCFTLGD
-138 VLKKADID
+138 VLKKTGID
-146 TTSGLASKPIVQ
+146 TTTGLASKPIVQ

-208 GDLNSAINNIKLED
+208 GDLNSAINNIKFED

-227 DRDFYAEWDYQNN
+227 DRDLYTEWDYQNN

-252 SPKTL
+252 PQKTL
-257 IAANGTSEC
+257 IAANGTSEY

-288 GTIKVSDDGNWKLK
+288 GTIKVSDAGNWKLK

-345 YSTKNESGLFYYEY
+345 YSTKNESGMFYYEY

-400 RGYVETTKADYFEA
+400 RGYVETTKADYFAA

-428 TDEELREHPSTDSLA
+428 TDEELTEYSSTDSLV
-443 RYALVHVGKSE
+443 RYALMHVGKSE

-516 VVSDTTAEKA
+516 VVSVTTAEKA

-541 EYSGTF
+541 EYKGTF
-547 ITAKYR
+547 ITAKDG
-553 DKTVDEDKTV
+553 DKTVY
-563 FLVKYKDGL
+563 LVKYKDGL
-572 TGFGDRYNITE
+572 AGFGDRYNITE
-583 KASNRV
+583 KASNGV
-589 VVELAKKTIGE
+589 VVALSEKTIGE
-600 LQTVGIDDL
+600 LQTAGIDDL
-609 INTARLSDVMDIDG
+609 INTARLSDVMDVDG
-623 DVFVSGDDFLSIPKE
+623 DVFV
-638 FVLDVDAK
+638 LDSTADAK
-646 NENGFFRLAAKGEKA
+646 FILDEDANNENGFFRLAAAGETA

-689 MDAVVNSTLLK
+689 MDDVVNSTLLK
-700 EVVKVKE
+700 EVVEVKE
-707 RYKLRVATA
+707 RYKLKVATA
-716 ADTGRKKYISLT
+716 ADKGNTSVRKYISLA
-728 DVYVDPVYEATEY
+728 DVYAAPEY
-741 AGTFNVGYVDTDPDT
+741 AGTFNVGYVETDPDT

-767 EAGVTQYVIVDK
+767 AAGVTQYVIVDK

-803 VNGATLS
+803 VNRATLS

-823 TGFDAAVATSY
+823 ADFDAAVATSH

-854 YVRNNNGDYVY
+854 YIRNNNGDYVLLSSGY
-865 LDKEQDGTPVNDHIK
+865 YKPTARFDKTGGSYTSSPDGEWFQI
-880 FGTLYNEHGVAE
+880 GTEWHNM
-892 ANGAYFKYN
+892 N
-901 GNLYKLSDYKRY
+901 DYKRF
-913 KFDGETATVY
+913 KFDGETADEY
-923 YACIYNGESDKI
+923 YACIYDGESDKI

-960 RIGDVMELNDKNS
+960 RIGDVMELNDTNS
-973 VLYGLGNSKISSIEA
+973 ILYGLGNSKISSIEA
-988 EVSDKIKVATLRDLN
+988 EVSDKIKVATLRELN
-1003 KWGNLGLKETDDELK
+1003 AWGNLGMSE
-1018 KKVYYN
+1018 
-1024 GATIEVG
+1024 ATL
-1031 DMKAVEF
+1031 D
-1038 LIFAI
+1038 AI
-1043 KALPTL
+1043 KVANGGEDLTASEFFKGLNARFVDGKLEIYFKFE

>member
-111 MLDAMKVADVFK
+111 TLGALKVADVFK
-123 DNNLKVVLNCFTLGD
+123 DDNLKVVLNCFTLGD
-138 VLKKADID
+138 VLKKTGID

-208 GDLNSAINNIKLED
+208 GDLNSAINNIKFED

-227 DRDFYAEWDYQNN
+227 DRDLYTEWDYQNN

-252 SPKTL
+252 PQKTL
-257 IAANGTSEC
+257 IAANGTSEY

-359 DFVTATEAGVEYF
+359 DFVTATETGIEYF

-400 RGYVETTKADYFEA
+400 RGYVETTKADYFAA

-428 TDEELREHPSTDSLA
+428 TDEELQEHPSTDSLA
-443 RYALVHVGKSE
+443 RYALMHVGKSE

-516 VVSDTTAEKA
+516 VVSVTTAEKA
-526 TDGAYIALPALSAGK
+526 TDGEYIALPALSAGK
-541 EYSGTF
+541 EYKGTF
-547 ITAKYR
+547 ITAKDG
-553 DKTVDEDKTV
+553 DKTVY
-563 FLVKYKDGL
+563 LVKYKDGL
-572 TGFGDRYNITE
+572 AGFGDRYNITE
-583 KASNRV
+583 KASNGV
-589 VVELAKKTIGE
+589 VVALADKTIGE
-600 LQTVGIDDL
+600 LQTAGIDDL
-609 INTARLSDVMDIDG
+609 INTARLSDVMDVDG
-623 DVFVSGDDFLSIPKE
+623 DVFV
-638 FVLDVDAK
+638 LDSTADAK
-646 NENGFFRLAAKGEKA
+646 FILDEDANNENGFFRLAAAGETA

-689 MDAVVNSTLLK
+689 MDDVVNSTLLK
-700 EVVKVKE
+700 EVVEVKE
-707 RYKLRVATA
+707 RYKLKVATA
-716 ADTGRKKYISLT
+716 ADIGNTSVRKYISLA
-728 DVYVDPVYEATEY
+728 DVYAAPDY
-741 AGTFNVGYVDTDPDT
+741 AGTFNVGYVETDPDT

-767 EAGVTQYVIVDK
+767 AAGVTQYVIVDK

-823 TGFDAAVATSY
+823 TDFDAAVALSH

-854 YVRNNNGDYVY
+854 YVRNNNGDYVLLSSGY
-865 LDKEQDGTPVNDHIK
+865 YKPTARFDKTGGSYTSSPDGEWFQI
-880 FGTLYNEHGVAE
+880 GTEWHNM
-892 ANGAYFKYN
+892 N
-901 GNLYKLSDYKRY
+901 DYKRF
-913 KFDGETATVY
+913 KFDGETAAEY
-923 YACIYNGESDKI
+923 YACIYDGESDKI

-973 VLYGLGNSKISSIEA
+973 ILYGLGNSKISSIEA
-988 EVSDKIKVATLRDLN
+988 EVSDKIKVATLGELN
-1003 KWGNLGLKETDDELK
+1003 AWGNLGMSE
-1018 KKVYYN
+1018 
-1024 GATIEVG
+1024 ATL
-1031 DMKAVEF
+1031 D
-1038 LIFAI
+1038 AI
-1043 KALPTL
+1043 KVANGGEDLTASEFFKGLNARFVDGKLEIYFKFE

>member
-111 MLDAMKVADVFK
+111 TLGALKVADVFK
-123 DNNLKVVLNCFTLGD
+123 DDNLKVVLNCFTLGD
-138 VLKKADID
+138 VLKKTGID
-146 TTSGLASKPIVQ
+146 TTTGLASKPIVQ

-171 LLKSLEI
+171 LLKSLEL

-208 GDLNSAINNIKLED
+208 GDLNSAINNIKFED

-227 DRDFYAEWDYQNN
+227 DRDLYTEWDYQNN

-252 SPKTL
+252 PQKTL
-257 IAANGTSEC
+257 IAANGTSEY

-288 GTIKVSDDGNWKLK
+288 GTIKVSDAGNWKLK

-359 DFVTATEAGVEYF
+359 DFVTATEAGIEYF

-428 TDEELREHPSTDSLA
+428 TDEELQEHPSTDSLA
-443 RYALVHVGKSE
+443 RYALMHVGKSE

-466 TLDGAIGDMKLGQV
+466 TIDGAIGDMKLGQV

-516 VVSDTTAEKA
+516 VVSVTTAEKA

-541 EYSGTF
+541 EYKGTF
-547 ITAKYR
+547 ITAKEG
-553 DKTVDEDKTV
+553 DKTVY
-563 FLVKYKDGL
+563 LVKYKDGL
-572 TGFGDRYNITE
+572 AGFGDRYNITE
-583 KASNRV
+583 KASNGV
-589 VVELAKKTIGE
+589 VVALADKTIGE
-600 LQTVGIDDL
+600 LQTAGIDDL
-609 INTARLSDVMDIDG
+609 VNTARLSDVMDVDG
-623 DVFVSGDDFLSIPKE
+623 DVFV
-638 FVLDVDAK
+638 LDSTADAK
-646 NENGFFRLAAKGEKA
+646 FILDEDANNENGFFRLAAAGETA
-661 EYKRVYEGDGNAVV
+661 EYKRVYEGDGNAVI

-689 MDAVVNSTLLK
+689 MDDVVNSTLLK
-700 EVVKVKE
+700 EVVEVKE
-707 RYKLRVATA
+707 RYKLKVATA
-716 ADTGRKKYISLT
+716 ADIGNTSVRKYISLA
-728 DVYVDPVYEATEY
+728 DVYAAPDY
-741 AGTFNVGYVDTDPDT
+741 AGTFNVGYVETDPDT

-767 EAGVTQYVIVDK
+767 EASVTQYVIVDK

-803 VNGATLS
+803 VNRATLS

-823 TGFDAAVATSY
+823 TDFDAAVATSY
-834 DKIGQHVAY
+834 EKIGQHVAY

-854 YVRNNNGDYVY
+854 YVRNNNGDYVLLSSGY
-865 LDKEQDGTPVNDHIK
+865 YKPTARFDKTGGSYTSSPDGEWFQI
-880 FGTLYNEHGVAE
+880 GTEWHNM
-892 ANGAYFKYN
+892 N
-901 GNLYKLSDYKRY
+901 DYKRF
-913 KFDGETATVY
+913 KFDGETASGY
-923 YACIYNGESDKI
+923 YACIYDGESDKI

-988 EVSDKIKVATLRDLN
+988 EVSDKIKDATLRDLN

-1031 DMKAVEF
+1031 NMKAVEF
-1038 LIFAI
+1038 LILAI
-1043 KALPTL
+1043 KALPPTL

>member
-111 MLDAMKVADVFK
+111 TLGAMKVADVFK

-138 VLKKADID
+138 VLKKTGID

-208 GDLNSAINNIKLED
+208 GDLNSAINNIKFED

-227 DRDFYAEWDYQNN
+227 DRDFYAEWDNAG
-240 TAVLYRRSRAQF
+240 AVLYKKESGGEIKLKQ
-252 SPKTL
+252 L
-257 IAANGTSEC
+257 IEADGTSE
-266 FEYVSND
+266 FFKFVNTEAKD
-273 KKVSGETYYLLDADA
+273 PAKTYYKLNREE
-288 GTIKVSDDGNWKLK
+288 GTIKVSDDGNWELIK
-302 AGAELPYFKNRYDKS
+302 ELPDFNNRYDIS
-317 GNQNRF
+317 GKRNRF
-323 GIAYVVPE
+323 GLAYVVLVDDNQIKITKRYADRACTVENE
-331 DSHGMTVTERYDAD
+331 DGMYYFKYTKDAAGTNYRY
-345 YSTKNESGLFYYEY
+345 
-359 DFVTATEAGVEYF
+359 
-372 YRVGAAVRTKIQDAT
+372 GAAIRTKIE
-387 GTEPA
+387 GTDPA
-392 KYAEIIEW
+392 QYKEVIEW
-400 RGYVETTKADYFEA
+400 RGYVETTAGFVNTTPE
-414 EPWKTYGYSRDGKV
+414 TYGYSSPAQYEK
-428 TDEELREHPSTDSLA
+428 EELVKQENPDLIIC
-443 RYALVHVGKSE
+443 ALMHVGKSE

-526 TDGAYIALPALSAGK
+526 AEGAYIALPALSEGK
-541 EYSGTF
+541 EYKGTF

-563 FLVKYKDGL
+563 FLVKYKKGL
-572 TGFGDRYNITE
+572 AFTGDRYNIIK
-583 KASNRV
+583 KASNGV
-589 VVELAKKTIGE
+589 VVALADKTIGE
-600 LQTVGIDDL
+600 LQTAGIDDL
-609 INTARLSDVMDIDG
+609 INTALLSSVMDIDG
-623 DVFVSGDDFLSIPKE
+623 DVFV
-638 FVLDVDAK
+638 LDSTADAK
-646 NENGFFRLAAKGEKA
+646 FILDKDAHGKNGFFRLAQTGESA
-661 EYKRVYEGDGNAVV
+661 THKRVYEGASNAVV

-689 MDAVVNSTLLK
+689 MDNVVNSTLLK
-700 EVVKVKE
+700 EVVEVKE
-707 RYKLRVATA
+707 RYKLKVATA
-716 ADTGRKKYISLT
+716 ADIGNTSVRKYISLA
-728 DVYVDPVYEATEY
+728 DVYAAPEY
-741 AGTFNVGYVDTDPDT
+741 AGTFNVGYVETAPDT
-756 DIKFVRARGTI
+756 DIKFVRATGTI
-767 EAGVTQYVIVDK
+767 AAGVTQYVIVDK

-803 VNGATLS
+803 VNGAMLS

-823 TGFDAAVATSY
+823 TDFDAAVALSHE
-834 DKIGQHVAY
+834 KIGQHVAY

-880 FGTLYNEHGVAE
+880 FGTLYNEHGVE
-892 ANGAYFKYN
+892 ETDGAYFKYN

-913 KFDGETATVY
+913 KFDGETVAEY

>member
-111 MLDAMKVADVFK
+111 TLGAMKVADVFK
-123 DNNLKVVLNCFTLGD
+123 DDNLKVVLNCFTLGD
-138 VLKKADID
+138 VLKKTGID

-208 GDLNSAINNIKLED
+208 GDLNSAINNIKFED

-252 SPKTL
+252 PQETL
-257 IAANGTSEC
+257 IAANGTSEY
-266 FEYVSND
+266 FEYVPND

-323 GIAYVVPE
+323 GNTYVVPE

-414 EPWKTYGYSRDGKV
+414 GPWKTYGYSRDGKV
-428 TDEELREHPSTDSLA
+428 TDEELREYPSTDSLA

-516 VVSDTTAEKA
+516 VVSVTTAEKA

-541 EYSGTF
+541 EYKGTF
-547 ITAKYR
+547 ITAKDG
-553 DKTVDEDKTV
+553 DKTVY
-563 FLVKYKDGL
+563 LVKYKDGL
-572 TGFGDRYNITE
+572 TGFGDSERYNITE
-583 KASNRV
+583 KASNGV
-589 VVELAKKTIGE
+589 VVALA
-600 LQTVGIDDL
+600 
-609 INTARLSDVMDIDG
+609 
-623 DVFVSGDDFLSIPKE
+623 
-638 FVLDVDAK
+638 
-646 NENGFFRLAAKGEKA
+646 
-661 EYKRVYEGDGNAVV
+661 
-675 KKLSTIGVN
+675 
-684 NIAAR
+684 
-689 MDAVVNSTLLK
+689 
-700 EVVKVKE
+700 
-707 RYKLRVATA
+707 
-716 ADTGRKKYISLT
+716 
-728 DVYVDPVYEATEY
+728 
-741 AGTFNVGYVDTDPDT
+741 
-756 DIKFVRARGTI
+756 
-767 EAGVTQYVIVDK
+767 
-779 ASSGVLV
+779 
-786 GLQDKTIGTL
+786 DKTIGTL

-823 TGFDAAVATSY
+823 DDFDAAVALSHKKT
-834 DKIGQHVAY
+834 GQHVAY

-865 LDKEQDGTPVNDHIK
+865 LDQEQDGTPVGDHIK
-880 FGTLYNEHGVAE
+880 FGTLYNEHGGE
-892 ANGAYFKYN
+892 ETNGAYFKYN

-913 KFDGETATVY
+913 KFDGETAPEY
-923 YACIYNGESDKI
+923 YACIYEGESDKI

-973 VLYGLGNSKISSIEA
+973 ILYGLGNSKISSIEA
-988 EVSDKIKVATLRDLN
+988 EVTDKIKAATLRELN
-1003 KWGNLGLKETDDELK
+1003 AWGNLGLTEEELNKTVRET
-1018 KKVYYN
+1018 
-1024 GATIEVG
+1024 TIKAG
-1031 DMKAVEF
+1031 DMKAADF
-1038 LIFAI
+1038 IRIAI
-1043 KALPTL
+1043 RLATE

>member
-111 MLDAMKVADVFK
+111 TLGALKVADVFK
-123 DNNLKVVLNCFTLGD
+123 DDNLKVVLNCFTLGD
-138 VLKKADID
+138 VLKKTGID
-146 TTSGLASKPIVQ
+146 TTTGLASKPIVQ

-208 GDLNSAINNIKLED
+208 GDLNSAINNIKFED

-227 DRDFYAEWDYQNN
+227 DRDLYTEWDYQNN

-252 SPKTL
+252 PQKTL
-257 IAANGTSEC
+257 IAANGTSEY

-288 GTIKVSDDGNWKLK
+288 GTIKVSDAGNWKLK

-428 TDEELREHPSTDSLA
+428 TDEELTEYSSTDSLV
-443 RYALVHVGKSE
+443 RYALMHVGKSE

-516 VVSDTTAEKA
+516 VVSVTTAEKA
-526 TDGAYIALPALSAGK
+526 TDGEYIALPALSAGK
-541 EYSGTF
+541 EYKGTF
-547 ITAKYR
+547 ITAKDG
-553 DKTVDEDKTV
+553 DKTVY
-563 FLVKYKDGL
+563 LVKYKDGL
-572 TGFGDRYNITE
+572 AGFGDRYNITE
-583 KASNRV
+583 KASNGV
-589 VVELAKKTIGE
+589 VVALSEKTIGE
-600 LQTVGIDDL
+600 LQTAGIDDL
-609 INTARLSDVMDIDG
+609 VNTARLSDVMDVDG
-623 DVFVSGDDFLSIPKE
+623 DVFV
-638 FVLDVDAK
+638 LDSTADAK
-646 NENGFFRLAAKGEKA
+646 FILDEDANNENGFFRLAAAGETA

-689 MDAVVNSTLLK
+689 MDDVVNSTLLK
-700 EVVKVKE
+700 EVVEVKE
-707 RYKLRVATA
+707 RYKLKVATA
-716 ADTGRKKYISLT
+716 ADIGNTSVRKYISLA
-728 DVYVDPVYEATEY
+728 DVYAAPEY
-741 AGTFNVGYVDTDPDT
+741 AGTFNVGYVETDPDT

-767 EAGVTQYVIVDK
+767 AAGVTQYVIVDK

-803 VNGATLS
+803 VNRASLS

-823 TGFDAAVATSY
+823 ADFDAAVATSH

-854 YVRNNNGDYVY
+854 YVRNNNGDYVLLSSGY
-865 LDKEQDGTPVNDHIK
+865 YKPTARFDKTGGSYTSSPDGEWFQIDTEWHNM
-880 FGTLYNEHGVAE
+880 N
-892 ANGAYFKYN
+892 
-901 GNLYKLSDYKRY
+901 DYKRF
-913 KFDGETATVY
+913 KFDGETAAEY
-923 YACIYNGESDKI
+923 YACIYDGESDKI

-960 RIGDVMELNDKNS
+960 RIGDVMELNDTNS
-973 VLYGLGNSKISSIEA
+973 ILYGLGNSKISSIEA
-988 EVSDKIKVATLRDLN
+988 EVSDKIKVATLRELN
-1003 KWGNLGLKETDDELK
+1003 AWGNLGMSE
-1018 KKVYYN
+1018 
-1024 GATIEVG
+1024 ATL
-1031 DMKAVEF
+1031 D
-1038 LIFAI
+1038 AI
-1043 KALPTL
+1043 KVANGGEDLTASEFFKGLNARFVDGKLEIYFKFE

>member
-44 NYTKQEFTFIDKDA
+44 KYTKQEFTFIDKDA

-111 MLDAMKVADVFK
+111 TLGALKVADVFK
-123 DNNLKVVLNCFTLGD
+123 DDNLKVVLNCFTLGD
-138 VLKKADID
+138 VLKKTGID
-146 TTSGLASKPIVQ
+146 TTTGLASKPIVQ

-208 GDLNSAINNIKLED
+208 GDLNSAINNIKFED

-227 DRDFYAEWDYQNN
+227 DRDFYAEWDK
-240 TAVLYRRSRAQF
+240 TGAVLYKKESGGEIKLKQ
-252 SPKTL
+252 L
-257 IAANGTSEC
+257 IEADGTSE
-266 FEYVSND
+266 FFKFVNTEAKD
-273 KKVSGETYYLLDADA
+273 PAKTYYKLNREE
-288 GTIKVSDDGNWKLK
+288 GTIKVSDDGNWELIK
-302 AGAELPYFKNRYDKS
+302 ELPDFNNRYDIS
-317 GNQNRF
+317 GKRNRF
-323 GIAYVVPE
+323 GLAYVVLVDDNQIKITKRYADRDCTVENE
-331 DSHGMTVTERYDAD
+331 DGMYYFKYTKDAAGTNYRY
-345 YSTKNESGLFYYEY
+345 
-359 DFVTATEAGVEYF
+359 
-372 YRVGAAVRTKIQDAT
+372 GAAIRTKIE
-387 GTEPA
+387 GTDPA
-392 KYAEIIEW
+392 QYKEVIEW

-516 VVSDTTAEKA
+516 VVSVTTAEKA

-541 EYSGTF
+541 EYKGTF
-547 ITAKYR
+547 ITAKDG
-553 DKTVDEDKTV
+553 DKTVY
-563 FLVKYKDGL
+563 LVKYKDGL
-572 TGFGDRYNITE
+572 TGFGDRYNIIE
-583 KASNRV
+583 KASNGV
-589 VVELAKKTIGE
+589 VVALSEKTIGE
-600 LQTVGIDDL
+600 LQTAGIDDL
-609 INTARLSDVMDIDG
+609 VNAARLSDVMDVDG
-623 DVFVSGDDFLSIPKE
+623 DVFV
-638 FVLDVDAK
+638 LDSTADAK
-646 NENGFFRLAAKGEKA
+646 FILDEDAHNENGFFRLAAKGEEA
-661 EYKRVYEGDGNAVV
+661 EYKRVYEGEGNAVV

-689 MDAVVNSTLLK
+689 MDDVVNSTLLK
-700 EVVKVKE
+700 EVVEVKE
-707 RYKLRVATA
+707 RYKLKVATA
-716 ADTGRKKYISLT
+716 ADIGNRYISLA
-728 DVYVDPVYEATEY
+728 DVYTAPAASEY
-741 AGTFNVGYVDTDPDT
+741 AGTFNVGYVETDPDT
-756 DIKFVRARGTI
+756 DIKFVRATGTI
-767 EAGVTQYVIVDK
+767 AAGVTQYVIVDK

-823 TGFDAAVATSY
+823 ADFDAAVATSY
-834 DKIGQHVAY
+834 EKIGQHVAY

-854 YVRNNNGDYVY
+854 YVRNNNGEYV
-865 LDKEQDGTPVNDHIK
+865 KVDGKYVK
-880 FGTLYNEHGVAE
+880 FGALYQYDTESAMWKQSIEGTHFLYNGE
-892 ANGAYFKYN
+892 YK
-901 GNLYKLSDYKRY
+901 KLSDYKRY
-913 KFDGETATVY
+913 KFDGETADEY
-923 YACIYNGESDKI
+923 YACIYEGESDKI

-988 EVSDKIKVATLRDLN
+988 EVSDKIKDATLRDLN

-1031 DMKAVEF
+1031 NMKAVEF
-1038 LIFAI
+1038 LILAI
-1043 KALPTL
+1043 KALPPTL

>member
-111 MLDAMKVADVFK
+111 TLGAMKVADVFK

-138 VLKKADID
+138 VLKKTGID

-208 GDLNSAINNIKLED
+208 GDLNSAINNIKFED

-227 DRDFYAEWDYQNN
+227 DRDFYAEWDN
-240 TAVLYRRSRAQF
+240 TGAVLYKKESGGEIKLKQ
-252 SPKTL
+252 L
-257 IAANGTSEC
+257 IEADGKSE
-266 FEYVSND
+266 FFKFVNTEAKD
-273 KKVSGETYYLLDADA
+273 PAKTYYKLNREE
-288 GTIKVSDDGNWKLK
+288 GTIKVSDDGNWELIK
-302 AGAELPYFKNRYDKS
+302 ELPDFNNRYDIS
-317 GNQNRF
+317 GKRNRF
-323 GIAYVVPE
+323 GLAYVVLVDDNQIKITKRYADRDCTVENE
-331 DSHGMTVTERYDAD
+331 DGMYYFKYTKDAAGTNYRY
-345 YSTKNESGLFYYEY
+345 
-359 DFVTATEAGVEYF
+359 
-372 YRVGAAVRTKIQDAT
+372 GAAIRTKIE
-387 GTEPA
+387 GTDPA
-392 KYAEIIEW
+392 QYKEVIEW
-400 RGYVETTKADYFEA
+400 RGYVEATDGFVNTTPE
-414 EPWKTYGYSRDGKV
+414 TYGYSSPAQYEK
-428 TDEELREHPSTDSLA
+428 EELVKQETPDLIIC
-443 RYALVHVGKSE
+443 ALVHVGKSE

-480 IEITDDSA
+480 IEITDASA

-516 VVSDTTAEKA
+516 VVSVTTAEKA

-541 EYSGTF
+541 EYKGTF
-547 ITAKYR
+547 ITAKDG
-553 DKTVDEDKTV
+553 DKTVY
-563 FLVKYKDGL
+563 LVKYKDGL
-572 TGFGDRYNITE
+572 AGFGDRYNITE
-583 KASNRV
+583 KASNGV
-589 VVELAKKTIGE
+589 VVALADKTIGE
-600 LQTVGIDDL
+600 LQTAGIDDL
-609 INTARLSDVMDIDG
+609 VNAARLSDVMDVDG
-623 DVFVSGDDFLSIPKE
+623 DVFV
-638 FVLDVDAK
+638 LDSTADAK
-646 NENGFFRLAAKGEKA
+646 FILDEDAHGENGFFRLAAAGETA

-684 NIAAR
+684 KIAAR
-689 MDAVVNSTLLK
+689 MDDVVNSTLLK
-700 EVVKVKE
+700 EVVEVKE
-707 RYKLRVATA
+707 RYELKKATTDEI
-716 ADTGRKKYISLT
+716 ADNSIKKYFDLT
-728 DVYVDPVYEATEY
+728 AIYGNAETVFEGA
-741 AGTFNVGYVDTDPDT
+741 FNVGY
-756 DIKFVRARGTI
+756 DIEDSDKKDIRFVSVGDAALPAGT
-767 EAGVTQYVIVDK
+767 TQYVIAKK

-796 STGVDEV
+796 STGIDEV
-803 VNGATLS
+803 VNRATLL
-810 DVLEIDGKVYVKA
+810 DVLEIDGRVYVKA
-823 TGFDAAVATSY
+823 NDYADAVALSNA
-834 DKIGQHVAY
+834 KIGQPVAY
-843 YKDGNL
+843 YKEAKL
-849 FLEAG
+849 FLEAD
-854 YVRNNNGDYVY
+854 YIRNNKGTYVFIDAKY
-865 LDKEQDGTPVNDHIK
+865 YK
-880 FGTLYNEHGVAE
+880 F
-892 ANGAYFKYN
+892 
-901 GNLYKLSDYKRY
+901 GNLYKETATGYVVDNDNGTHFLYEGNYYKIADYKRY
-913 KFDGETATVY
+913 NFDGETVTEF
-923 YACIYNGESDKI
+923 YACVYEGKTEKI
-935 LSKMATMTVKDLA
+935 LAKMATMTIQDLA
-948 DSGTMDKIVKDM
+948 KEGTMEKVMNDM
-960 RIGDVMELNDKNS
+960 RLNEVMKIKDS
-973 VLYGLGNSKISSIEA
+973 TSILYGLDNSKLSSIEA
-988 EVSDKIKVATLRDLN
+988 EVTDKIKDATLRELN
-1003 KWGNLGLKETDDELK
+1003 NWGNLGLKETDDELK

-1038 LIFAI
+1038 LILAI
-1043 KALPTL
+1043 KALPTLP

>member
-111 MLDAMKVADVFK
+111 TLGAMKVADVFK

-146 TTSGLASKPIVQ
+146 TTTGLASKPIVQ

-208 GDLNSAINNIKLED
+208 GDLNSAINNIKFED

-227 DRDFYAEWDYQNN
+227 DRDFYAEWDN
-240 TAVLYRRSRAQF
+240 TGAVLYKKESGGEIKLKQ
-252 SPKTL
+252 L
-257 IAANGTSEC
+257 IEADGTSE
-266 FEYVSND
+266 FFKFVNTEAKD
-273 KKVSGETYYLLDADA
+273 PAKTYYKLNREE
-288 GTIKVSDDGNWKLK
+288 GTIKVSDDGNWELIK
-302 AGAELPYFKNRYDKS
+302 ELPDFNNRYDIS
-317 GNQNRF
+317 GKRNRF
-323 GIAYVVPE
+323 GLAYVVLVDDNQIKITKRYADRACTVENE
-331 DSHGMTVTERYDAD
+331 DGMYYFKYTKDAAGTNYRY
-345 YSTKNESGLFYYEY
+345 
-359 DFVTATEAGVEYF
+359 
-372 YRVGAAVRTKIQDAT
+372 GAAIRTKIE
-387 GTEPA
+387 GTDPA
-392 KYAEIIEW
+392 QYKEVIEW
-400 RGYVETTKADYFEA
+400 RGYVEAMDGFVNTTPE
-414 EPWKTYGYSRDGKV
+414 TYGYSSPAQYEK
-428 TDEELREHPSTDSLA
+428 EELVKQKNPDLIIC
-443 RYALVHVGKSE
+443 ALVHVGKSE

-480 IEITDDSA
+480 IEITDASA

-516 VVSDTTAEKA
+516 VVSDTTVKKA
-526 TDGAYIALPALSAGK
+526 TDDGAYIALPALSEGK
-541 EYSGTF
+541 EYKGTF
-547 ITAKYR
+547 IKAKDG
-553 DKTVDEDKTV
+553 DKDVY
-563 FLVKYKDGL
+563 LVKHKDGL
-572 TGFGDRYNITE
+572 AWVGDRYNIRE
-583 KASNRV
+583 KASNGV
-589 VVELAKKTIGE
+589 VVALADKTIGE
-600 LQTVGIDDL
+600 LQTAGIDDL

-623 DVFVSGDDFLSIPKE
+623 DVFVLDSTADAK
-638 FVLDVDAK
+638 FVLDLDAN
-646 NENGFFRLAAKGEKA
+646 NENGFFRLAQTGESA
-661 EYKRVYEGDGNAVV
+661 THKRVYEGASNAVV

-689 MDAVVNSTLLK
+689 MDDVVNSTLLK

-716 ADTGRKKYISLT
+716 AEIGNTSVRKYISLA
-728 DVYVDPVYEATEY
+728 DVYSAPVAPEY
-741 AGTFNVGYVDTDPDT
+741 AGTFNVGYVESDPDT

-767 EAGVTQYVIVDK
+767 AAGVTQYVIVDK

-823 TGFDAAVATSY
+823 ADFDAAVATSY
-834 DKIGQHVAY
+834 EKIGQHVAY

-854 YVRNNNGDYVY
+854 YARNNNGDYVY
-865 LDKEQDGTPVNDHIK
+865 LEKEQDGTPVGDHIK
-880 FGTLYNEHGVAE
+880 FGTLYNELGE
-892 ANGAYFKYN
+892 EKTDGAYFKYN
-901 GNLYKLSDYKRY
+901 GNYYKLSDYKRY
-913 KFDGETATVY
+913 NFDGETADEY
-923 YACIYNGESDKI
+923 YACIYEGESDKI

-973 VLYGLGNSKISSIEA
+973 ILYGLGNSKISSIEA

-1003 KWGNLGLKETDDELK
+1003 KWGNLGMSE
-1018 KKVYYN
+1018 
-1024 GATIEVG
+1024 ATL
-1031 DMKAVEF
+1031 D
-1038 LIFAI
+1038 AI
-1043 KALPTL
+1043 KAANGDKDLTASEFFKGLKVGVDATGKPIIYFSLS

>member
-111 MLDAMKVADVFK
+111 TLGAMKVADVFK

-138 VLKKADID
+138 VLKKTGID

-208 GDLNSAINNIKLED
+208 GDLNSAINSIKFED

-227 DRDFYAEWDYQNN
+227 DRDFYAEWDN
-240 TAVLYRRSRAQF
+240 TGAVLYKKESGGEIKLKQ
-252 SPKTL
+252 L
-257 IAANGTSEC
+257 IEADGTSE
-266 FEYVSND
+266 FFKFVNTEAKD
-273 KKVSGETYYLLDADA
+273 PAKTYYKLNREE
-288 GTIKVSDDGNWKLK
+288 GTIKVSDDGNWELIK
-302 AGAELPYFKNRYDKS
+302 ELPDFNNRYDIS
-317 GNQNRF
+317 GKRNRF
-323 GIAYVVPE
+323 GLAYVVLVDDNGIKITKRYADRDCTVENE
-331 DSHGMTVTERYDAD
+331 DGMYYFKYTKDAAGTNYRY
-345 YSTKNESGLFYYEY
+345 
-359 DFVTATEAGVEYF
+359 
-372 YRVGAAVRTKIQDAT
+372 GAAIRTKIE
-387 GTEPA
+387 GTDPA
-392 KYAEIIEW
+392 QYKEVIEW
-400 RGYVETTKADYFEA
+400 RGYVETTDGFVNTAPE
-414 EPWKTYGYSRDGKV
+414 TYGYSSLAQYEK
-428 TDEELREHPSTDSLA
+428 EELVKQETPDLIIC
-443 RYALVHVGKSE
+443 ALVHVGKSE

-480 IEITDDSA
+480 IEITDASA

-516 VVSDTTAEKA
+516 VVSVTTAEKA
-526 TDGAYIALPALSAGK
+526 TDGAYIALPALSEGK
-541 EYSGTF
+541 EYKGTF
-547 ITAKYR
+547 IKAKDG
-553 DKTVDEDKTV
+553 DKDVY
-563 FLVKYKDGL
+563 LVKHKDGL
-572 TGFGDRYNITE
+572 TGFDRYTITK
-583 KASNRV
+583 KASNGV
-589 VVELAKKTIGE
+589 VVALADKTIGE
-600 LQTVGIDDL
+600 LQTAGIDDL
-609 INTARLSDVMDIDG
+609 VNTARLSDVMDIDG
-623 DVFVSGDDFLSIPKE
+623 DVFVLDSTADAK
-638 FVLDVDAK
+638 FVLDLDAHG
-646 NENGFFRLAAKGEKA
+646 ENGFFRLAAKGETA
-661 EYKRVYEGDGNAVV
+661 ENKYKRVYEGDGNAVV

-689 MDAVVNSTLLK
+689 MDDVVNSTLLK
-700 EVVKVKE
+700 EVVEVKE
-707 RYKLRVATA
+707 RYKLKVATA
-716 ADTGRKKYISLT
+716 AEIDNTSVRKYISLA
-728 DVYVDPVYEATEY
+728 DVYEASEY
-741 AGTFNVGYVDTDPDT
+741 AGTFNVGYVETDPAT
-756 DIKFVRARGTI
+756 DIKFVRARGSI

-803 VNGATLS
+803 VNGAKLS

-823 TGFDAAVATSY
+823 TDFNEAVTISNE
-834 DKIGQHVAY
+834 KIGQEVAY

-854 YVRNNNGDYVY
+854 YVRNNNGDYV
-865 LDKEQDGTPVNDHIK
+865 LLSTG
-880 FGTLYNEHGVAE
+880 
-892 ANGAYFKYN
+892 YFKPTSRFHKTGENSYTSLPDGEWFQIGTEWHN
-901 GNLYKLSDYKRY
+901 MNDYKRY

-923 YACIYNGESDKI
+923 YACIYEGESDKI

-973 VLYGLGNSKISSIEA
+973 ILYGLGNSKVSSIEA
-988 EVSDKIKVATLRDLN
+988 EVSDKIKKATLRDLN
-1003 KWGNLGLKETDDELK
+1003 KWGNLGMSE
-1018 KKVYYN
+1018 
-1024 GATIEVG
+1024 ATL
-1031 DMKAVEF
+1031 D
-1038 LIFAI
+1038 AI
-1043 KALPTL
+1043 KAANGDEDLTASEFFKGLNVRFVDGKLEIYFKFK

>member
-111 MLDAMKVADVFK
+111 TLGALKVADVFK
-123 DNNLKVVLNCFTLGD
+123 DDNLKVVLNCFTLGD
-138 VLKKADID
+138 VLKKTGID
-146 TTSGLASKPIVQ
+146 TTTGLASKPIVQ

-208 GDLNSAINNIKLED
+208 GDLNSAINDIKFED

-227 DRDFYAEWDYQNN
+227 DRDFYAEWDK
-240 TAVLYRRSRAQF
+240 TGAVLYKKESGGEIKLKQ
-252 SPKTL
+252 L
-257 IAANGTSEC
+257 IEADGTSE
-266 FEYVSND
+266 FFKFVNTEAKD
-273 KKVSGETYYLLDADA
+273 PTKTYYKLNREE
-288 GTIKVSDDGNWKLK
+288 GTIKVSDDGNWELIK
-302 AGAELPYFKNRYDKS
+302 ELPDFNNRYDIS
-317 GNQNRF
+317 GKRNRF
-323 GIAYVVPE
+323 GLAYVVLVDDNQIKITKRYADRDCTVENE
-331 DSHGMTVTERYDAD
+331 DGMYYFKYTKDAAGTNYRY
-345 YSTKNESGLFYYEY
+345 
-359 DFVTATEAGVEYF
+359 
-372 YRVGAAVRTKIQDAT
+372 GAAIRTKIQDAT

-428 TDEELREHPSTDSLA
+428 TDEELTEYSSTDSLV
-443 RYALVHVGKSE
+443 RYALMHVGKSE

-516 VVSDTTAEKA
+516 VVSVTTAEKA

-541 EYSGTF
+541 EYKGTF
-547 ITAKYR
+547 ITAKDG
-553 DKTVDEDKTV
+553 DKTVY
-563 FLVKYKDGL
+563 LVKYKDGL
-572 TGFGDRYNITE
+572 AFTGDRYNITE
-583 KASNRV
+583 KASNGV
-589 VVELAKKTIGE
+589 VVALSEKTIGE
-600 LQTVGIDDL
+600 LQTAGIDDL
-609 INTARLSDVMDIDG
+609 VNAARLSDVMDVDG
-623 DVFVSGDDFLSIPKE
+623 DVFVSDSTA
-638 FVLDVDAK
+638 DAK
-646 NENGFFRLAAKGEKA
+646 FILDLDAHGENGFFRLAAAGETA

-689 MDAVVNSTLLK
+689 MDDVVNSTLLK
-700 EVVKVKE
+700 EVVEVKE
-707 RYKLRVATA
+707 RYKLKVATA
-716 ADTGRKKYISLT
+716 ADIGNRYISLA
-728 DVYVDPVYEATEY
+728 DVYATPAAPEY
-741 AGTFNVGYVDTDPDT
+741 AGTFNVGYVETDPNT
-756 DIKFVRARGTI
+756 DIKFVRATGTI
-767 EAGVTQYVIVDK
+767 AAGVTQYVIVDK
-779 ASSGVLV
+779 ASSGVLI

-823 TGFDAAVATSY
+823 TDFDAAVALSY
-834 DKIGQHVAY
+834 AKIGQYVAY

-865 LDKEQDGTPVNDHIK
+865 LDKEQNGTQVGDHIK
-880 FGTLYNEHGVAE
+880 FGTLYNEHGE
-892 ANGAYFKYN
+892 EETDGAYFKYN

-913 KFDGETATVY
+913 KFDGETAAEY
-923 YACIYNGESDKI
+923 YACIYDGESDKV

-960 RIGDVMELNDKNS
+960 RIGDVMELNDTNS
-973 VLYGLGNSKISSIEA
+973 ILYGLGNSKISSIEA
-988 EVSDKIKVATLRDLN
+988 EVSDKIKVATLRELN
-1003 KWGNLGLKETDDELK
+1003 TWGNLGMSE
-1018 KKVYYN
+1018 
-1024 GATIEVG
+1024 ATL
-1031 DMKAVEF
+1031 D
-1038 LIFAI
+1038 AI
-1043 KALPTL
+1043 KVANGGEDLTASEFFKGLNARFVDGKLEIYFKFE

>member
-111 MLDAMKVADVFK
+111 TLGALKVADVFK
-123 DNNLKVVLNCFTLGD
+123 DDNLKVVLNCFTLGD
-138 VLKKADID
+138 VLKKTGID
-146 TTSGLASKPIVQ
+146 TTTGLASKPIVQ

-208 GDLNSAINNIKLED
+208 GDLNSAINNIKFED

-227 DRDFYAEWDYQNN
+227 DRDLYTEWDYQNN

-252 SPKTL
+252 PQKTL
-257 IAANGTSEC
+257 IAANGTSEY

-288 GTIKVSDDGNWKLK
+288 GTIKVSDAGNWKLK

-428 TDEELREHPSTDSLA
+428 TDEELQEHPSTDSLA
-443 RYALVHVGKSE
+443 RYALMHVGKSE

-480 IEITDDSA
+480 IEITDASA

-516 VVSDTTAEKA
+516 VVSVTTAEKA
-526 TDGAYIALPALSAGK
+526 TDGEYIALPALSAGK
-541 EYSGTF
+541 EYKGTF
-547 ITAKYR
+547 ITAKDG
-553 DKTVDEDKTV
+553 DKTVY
-563 FLVKYKDGL
+563 LVKYKDGL
-572 TGFGDRYNITE
+572 AGFGDRYNITE
-583 KASNRV
+583 KASNGV
-589 VVELAKKTIGE
+589 VVALADKTIGE
-600 LQTVGIDDL
+600 LQTAGIDDL
-609 INTARLSDVMDIDG
+609 VNAARLSSVMDIDG
-623 DVFVSGDDFLSIPKE
+623 DVFV
-638 FVLDVDAK
+638 LDSTADAK
-646 NENGFFRLAAKGEKA
+646 FILDEDANNENGFFRLAAAGETA
-661 EYKRVYEGDGNAVV
+661 EYKRVYEGDGNAVI

-689 MDAVVNSTLLK
+689 MDDVVNSTLLK
-700 EVVKVKE
+700 EVVEVKE
-707 RYKLRVATA
+707 RYKLKVATA
-716 ADTGRKKYISLT
+716 ADIGNTSVRKYISLA
-728 DVYVDPVYEATEY
+728 DVYAAPDY
-741 AGTFNVGYVDTDPDT
+741 AGTFNVGYVETDPDT

-767 EAGVTQYVIVDK
+767 EASVTQYVIVDK

-823 TGFDAAVATSY
+823 TDFDAAVALSH

-854 YVRNNNGDYVY
+854 YVRNNNGDYVLLSSGY
-865 LDKEQDGTPVNDHIK
+865 YKPTARFDKTGGSYTSSPDGEWFQI
-880 FGTLYNEHGVAE
+880 GTEWHNM
-892 ANGAYFKYN
+892 N
-901 GNLYKLSDYKRY
+901 DYKRF
-913 KFDGETATVY
+913 KFDGETAAEY
-923 YACIYNGESDKI
+923 YACIYEGESDKI
-935 LSKMATMTVKDLA
+935 LSKMATMTVQDLA

-973 VLYGLGNSKISSIEA
+973 ILYGLGNSKISSIEA

-1003 KWGNLGLKETDDELK
+1003 KWGNLGMSE
-1018 KKVYYN
+1018 
-1024 GATIEVG
+1024 ATL
-1031 DMKAVEF
+1031 D
-1038 LIFAI
+1038 AI
-1043 KALPTL
+1043 KDANGGKDLTASEFFKGLNARFVDGKLEIYFKFK

>member
-36 AVSVNDVE
+36 AVSINDVE
-44 NYTKQEFTFIDKDA
+44 KYTKQEFTFIDKDA
-58 EIRNKSILDIY
+58 EIRSKSILDIY

-111 MLDAMKVADVFK
+111 TLGALKVADVFK
-123 DNNLKVVLNCFTLGD
+123 DDNLKVVLNCFTLGD
-138 VLKKADID
+138 VLKKTGID
-146 TTSGLASKPIVQ
+146 TTTGLASKPLVQ

-171 LLKSLEI
+171 LLKSLEL

-208 GDLNSAINNIKLED
+208 GDLNSAINNIKFED

-227 DRDFYAEWDYQNN
+227 DRDFYAEWDN
-240 TAVLYRRSRAQF
+240 TGAVLYKKESGGEIKLKQ
-252 SPKTL
+252 L
-257 IAANGTSEC
+257 IEADGTSE
-266 FEYVSND
+266 FFKFVNTEAKD
-273 KKVSGETYYLLDADA
+273 PAKTYYKLNREE
-288 GTIKVSDDGNWKLK
+288 GTIKVSDDGNWELIK
-302 AGAELPYFKNRYDKS
+302 ELPDFNNRYDIS
-317 GNQNRF
+317 GKRNRF
-323 GIAYVVPE
+323 GLAYVVLVDDNQIKITKRYADRDCTVENE
-331 DSHGMTVTERYDAD
+331 DGMYYFKYTKDAAGTNYRY
-345 YSTKNESGLFYYEY
+345 
-359 DFVTATEAGVEYF
+359 
-372 YRVGAAVRTKIQDAT
+372 GAAIRTKIE
-387 GTEPA
+387 GTDPA
-392 KYAEIIEW
+392 QYKEVIEW
-400 RGYVETTKADYFEA
+400 RGYVEATDGFVNTTPE
-414 EPWKTYGYSRDGKV
+414 TYGYSSPAQYEK
-428 TDEELREHPSTDSLA
+428 EELVKQETPDLIIC
-443 RYALVHVGKSE
+443 ALVHVGKSE

-516 VVSDTTAEKA
+516 VVSVTTAEKA

-541 EYSGTF
+541 EYKGTF
-547 ITAKYR
+547 ITAKDG
-553 DKTVDEDKTV
+553 DKDVY
-563 FLVKYKDGL
+563 LVKYKDGL
-572 TGFGDRYNITE
+572 VGFGDRYNIRE
-583 KASNRV
+583 KASNGV
-589 VVELAKKTIGE
+589 VVALADKTIGE
-600 LQTVGIDDL
+600 LQTAGIDDL
-609 INTARLSDVMDIDG
+609 INTALLSGVMDIDG
-623 DVFVSGDDFLSIPKE
+623 DVFVSDSTA
-638 FVLDVDAK
+638 DAK
-646 NENGFFRLAAKGEKA
+646 FILDEDAHGENGFFRLAAAGETA

-689 MDAVVNSTLLK
+689 MDDVVNSTLLK
-700 EVVKVKE
+700 EVVEVKE
-707 RYKLRVATA
+707 RYKLKVATA
-716 ADTGRKKYISLT
+716 TEIGDTSVRKYISLADVSAAT
-728 DVYVDPVYEATEY
+728 DY
-741 AGTFNVGYVDTDPDT
+741 AGTFNVGYVETDPDT
-756 DIKFVRARGTI
+756 DIKFVRATGTI
-767 EAGVTQYVIVDK
+767 SEGVTQYVIVDK

-803 VNGATLS
+803 VNNAKLS

-823 TGFDAAVATSY
+823 TDFDEAVAISH
-834 DKIGQHVAY
+834 DKIGQSVAY

-854 YVRNNNGDYVY
+854 YVRNNNGDYVR
-865 LDKEQDGTPVNDHIK
+865 LSSG
-880 FGTLYNEHGVAE
+880 
-892 ANGAYFKYN
+892 YFKPTSRFNKIGGSYTSSPDGEWFQIGTEWHN
-901 GNLYKLSDYKRY
+901 MNDYKRY
-913 KFDGETATVY
+913 KFDGENEEY
-923 YACIYNGESDKI
+923 YACIYDGESDKI

-960 RIGDVMELNDKNS
+960 RIGDVMELNDENS

-988 EVSDKIKVATLRDLN
+988 EVSDKIKDATLRELN
-1003 KWGNLGLKETDDELK
+1003 TWGNLGMSE
-1018 KKVYYN
+1018 
-1024 GATIEVG
+1024 ATL
-1031 DMKAVEF
+1031 D
-1038 LIFAI
+1038 AI
-1043 KALPTL
+1043 KVANGGEDLTASEFFKGLNVRFVDGKLEIYFKFE

>member
-15 LVVGVLLVGGT
+15 IVVGVLLVGGT

-111 MLDAMKVADVFK
+111 TLGALKVADVFK
-123 DNNLKVVLNCFTLGD
+123 GDNLKVVLNCFTLGD
-138 VLKKADID
+138 VLKKTGID
-146 TTSGLASKPIVQ
+146 TTTGLASKPIVQ

-208 GDLNSAINNIKLED
+208 GDLNSAINNIKFED

-227 DRDFYAEWDYQNN
+227 DRDLYTEWDYQNN

-252 SPKTL
+252 AQKTL
-257 IAANGTSEC
+257 IAANGTSEY
-266 FEYVSND
+266 FEYVPND

-323 GIAYVVPE
+323 GVAYVVPV
-331 DSHGMTVTERYDAD
+331 DKNGMTVTERFSDNACTVSD
-345 YSTKNESGLFYYEY
+345 ESGLFYYEY

-400 RGYVETTKADYFEA
+400 RGYVETTKTDYFEA

-428 TDEELREHPSTDSLA
+428 TDEELTEYSSTDSLV
-443 RYALVHVGKSE
+443 RYALMHVGKSE

-516 VVSDTTAEKA
+516 VVSVTTAEKA
-526 TDGAYIALPALSAGK
+526 TDGEYIALA
-541 EYSGTF
+541 
-547 ITAKYR
+547 
-553 DKTVDEDKTV
+553 D
-563 FLVKYKDGL
+563 
-572 TGFGDRYNITE
+572 
-583 KASNRV
+583 
-589 VVELAKKTIGE
+589 KTIGE
-600 LQTVGIDDL
+600 LQTAGIDDL
-609 INTARLSDVMDIDG
+609 VNTARLSDVMDIDG
-623 DVFVSGDDFLSIPKE
+623 DVFV
-638 FVLDVDAK
+638 LDSTADAK
-646 NENGFFRLAAKGEKA
+646 FILDEDANNENGFFRLAAAGETA

-689 MDAVVNSTLLK
+689 MDDVVNSTLLK
-700 EVVKVKE
+700 EVVEVKE
-707 RYKLRVATA
+707 RYKLKVATA
-716 ADTGRKKYISLT
+716 AEIANTSVRKYISLAN
-728 DVYVDPVYEATEY
+728 VYAAPEY
-741 AGTFNVGYVDTDPDT
+741 AGTFNVGYVETDPDT

-803 VNGATLS
+803 VNRATLS

-823 TGFDAAVATSY
+823 ADFDAAVATSH

-854 YVRNNNGDYVY
+854 YIRNNNGDYVLLSSGY
-865 LDKEQDGTPVNDHIK
+865 YKPTARFDKTGESYTSSPDGEWFQI
-880 FGTLYNEHGVAE
+880 GTEWHNM
-892 ANGAYFKYN
+892 N
-901 GNLYKLSDYKRY
+901 DYKRF
-913 KFDGETATVY
+913 KFDGETAAEY
-923 YACIYNGESDKI
+923 YACIYDGESDKI

-960 RIGDVMELNDKNS
+960 RIGDVMELNDTNS
-973 VLYGLGNSKISSIEA
+973 ILYGLGNSKISSIEA
-988 EVSDKIKVATLRDLN
+988 EVSDKIKVATLGELN
-1003 KWGNLGLKETDDELK
+1003 AWGNLGLTEAELNK
-1018 KKVYYN
+1018 
-1024 GATIEVG
+1024 TIAGVPIG
-1031 DMKAVEF
+1031 NMKAVEF
-1038 LIFAI
+1038 IRYVI
-1043 KALPTL
+1043 STLP

>member
-111 MLDAMKVADVFK
+111 TLGALKVADVFK
-123 DNNLKVVLNCFTLGD
+123 DDNLKVVLNCFTLGD
-138 VLKKADID
+138 VLKKTGID
-146 TTSGLASKPIVQ
+146 TTTGLASKPIVQ

-171 LLKSLEI
+171 LLKSLEL

-208 GDLNSAINNIKLED
+208 GDLNSAINNIKFED

-227 DRDFYAEWDYQNN
+227 DRDLYTEWDYQNN

-257 IAANGTSEC
+257 IAANGTSEY

-323 GIAYVVPE
+323 GVAYVVPV
-331 DSHGMTVTERYDAD
+331 DKNGMTVTERFSDNACTVSD
-345 YSTKNESGLFYYEY
+345 ESGLFYYEY

-400 RGYVETTKADYFEA
+400 RGYVETTKADYFAA

-428 TDEELREHPSTDSLA
+428 TDEELQEHPSTDSLA
-443 RYALVHVGKSE
+443 RYALMHVGKSE

-516 VVSDTTAEKA
+516 VVSVTTAEKA

-541 EYSGTF
+541 EYKGTF
-547 ITAKYR
+547 ITAKDG
-553 DKTVDEDKTV
+553 DKTVY
-563 FLVKYKDGL
+563 LVKYKDGL
-572 TGFGDRYNITE
+572 AGFGDRYNITE
-583 KASNRV
+583 KASNGV
-589 VVELAKKTIGE
+589 VVALADKTIGE
-600 LQTVGIDDL
+600 LQTAGIDDL

-623 DVFVSGDDFLSIPKE
+623 DVFV
-638 FVLDVDAK
+638 LDSTADAK
-646 NENGFFRLAAKGEKA
+646 FILDEDAHGENGFFRLAAAGETA
-661 EYKRVYEGDGNAVV
+661 EYKRVYEGDGNAVI

-689 MDAVVNSTLLK
+689 MDDVVNSTLLK
-700 EVVKVKE
+700 EVVEVKE
-707 RYKLRVATA
+707 RYKLKVATA
-716 ADTGRKKYISLT
+716 ADIGNTSVRKYISLA
-728 DVYVDPVYEATEY
+728 DVYAAPEY
-741 AGTFNVGYVDTDPDT
+741 AGTFNVGYVETDPDT

-767 EAGVTQYVIVDK
+767 AAGVTQYVIVDK

-803 VNGATLS
+803 VNRATLS

-823 TGFDAAVATSY
+823 ADFDAAVATSH

-880 FGTLYNEHGVAE
+880 FGTLYNEHGVE
-892 ANGAYFKYN
+892 ETDGAYFKYN
-901 GNLYKLSDYKRY
+901 GNLYKLSDYKRF
-913 KFDGETATVY
+913 KFDGETAAEY
-923 YACIYNGESDKI
+923 YACIYDGESDKI

-960 RIGDVMELNDKNS
+960 RIGDVMELNDTNS
-973 VLYGLGNSKISSIEA
+973 ILYGLGNSKISSIEA
-988 EVSDKIKVATLRDLN
+988 EVSDKIKVATLGELN
-1003 KWGNLGLKETDDELK
+1003 AWGNLGLTEAELNK
-1018 KKVYYN
+1018 
-1024 GATIEVG
+1024 TIAGVPIG
-1031 DMKAVEF
+1031 NMKAVEF
-1038 LIFAI
+1038 IRYVI
-1043 KALPTL
+1043 STLP

>member
-111 MLDAMKVADVFK
+111 TLGALKVADVFK
-123 DNNLKVVLNCFTLGD
+123 DDNLKVVLNCFTLGD
-138 VLKKADID
+138 VLKKTGID
-146 TTSGLASKPIVQ
+146 TTTGLASKPIVQ

-171 LLKSLEI
+171 LLKSLEL

-208 GDLNSAINNIKLED
+208 GDLNSAINNIKFED

-227 DRDFYAEWDYQNN
+227 DRDLYTEWDYQNN

-252 SPKTL
+252 PQKTL
-257 IAANGTSEC
+257 IAANGTSEY

-323 GIAYVVPE
+323 GIAYVMPE

-428 TDEELREHPSTDSLA
+428 TDEELQEHPSTDSLA
-443 RYALVHVGKSE
+443 RYALMHVGKSE
-454 PVLKALADETLN
+454 PVLKALADENLN

-516 VVSDTTAEKA
+516 VVSVTTAEKA

-541 EYSGTF
+541 EYKGTF
-547 ITAKYR
+547 ITAKDG
-553 DKTVDEDKTV
+553 DKTVY
-563 FLVKYKDGL
+563 LVKYKDGL
-572 TGFGDRYNITE
+572 AGFGDRYNITE
-583 KASNRV
+583 KASTGV
-589 VVELAKKTIGE
+589 VVALSEKTIGE
-600 LQTVGIDDL
+600 LQTAGIDDL
-609 INTARLSDVMDIDG
+609 VNTARLSDVMDVDG
-623 DVFVSGDDFLSIPKE
+623 DVFV
-638 FVLDVDAK
+638 LDSTADAK
-646 NENGFFRLAAKGEKA
+646 FILDKDAHGENGFFRLAAAGETA

-689 MDAVVNSTLLK
+689 MDNVVNSTLLK
-700 EVVKVKE
+700 EVVEVKE
-707 RYKLRVATA
+707 RYKLKVATA
-716 ADTGRKKYISLT
+716 ADIGNTSVRKYISLA
-728 DVYVDPVYEATEY
+728 DVYAAPDY
-741 AGTFNVGYVDTDPDT
+741 AGTFNVGYVETDPDT

-767 EAGVTQYVIVDK
+767 AAGVTQYVIVDK

-786 GLQDKTIGTL
+786 GLQNKTIGTL

-823 TGFDAAVATSY
+823 TDFDAAVATSY
-834 DKIGQHVAY
+834 EKIGQHVAY

-854 YVRNNNGDYVY
+854 YVRNNNGDYVLLSSGY
-865 LDKEQDGTPVNDHIK
+865 YKPTARFDKTGGSYTSSPDGEWFQI
-880 FGTLYNEHGVAE
+880 GTEWHNM
-892 ANGAYFKYN
+892 N
-901 GNLYKLSDYKRY
+901 DYKRF
-913 KFDGETATVY
+913 KFDGETAAEY
-923 YACIYNGESDKI
+923 YACIYDGESDKI

-960 RIGDVMELNDKNS
+960 RIGDVMELNDTNS
-973 VLYGLGNSKISSIEA
+973 ILYGLGNSKISSIEA
-988 EVSDKIKVATLRDLN
+988 EVSDKIKVATLRELN
-1003 KWGNLGLKETDDELK
+1003 TWGNLGLTEEELNKTVKGTTK
-1018 KKVYYN
+1018 K
-1024 GATIEVG
+1024 VG
-1031 DMKAVEF
+1031 DMKAAEF
-1038 LIFAI
+1038 LKLAIQFATN
-1043 KALPTL
+1043 P

>member
-111 MLDAMKVADVFK
+111 TLGAMKVADVFK

-138 VLKKADID
+138 VLKKTGID
-146 TTSGLASKPIVQ
+146 TTTGLASKPIVQ

-208 GDLNSAINNIKLED
+208 GDLNSAINNIKFED

-227 DRDFYAEWDYQNN
+227 DRDFYAEWNN
-240 TAVLYRRSRAQF
+240 TGAVLYKKESGGEI
-252 SPKTL
+252 KLKKL
-257 IAANGTSEC
+257 IEADGTSE
-266 FEYVSND
+266 FFKFVNTEAKD
-273 KKVSGETYYLLDADA
+273 PAKTYYKLNREE
-288 GTIKVSDDGNWKLK
+288 GTIKAGDDGNWELIK
-302 AGAELPYFKNRYDKS
+302 ELPDFNNRYDIS
-317 GNQNRF
+317 GKRNRF
-323 GIAYVVPE
+323 GLAYVELVDKNQIKITKRYADKECTVENE
-331 DSHGMTVTERYDAD
+331 DGMYYFKYTKDAAGTNYRY
-345 YSTKNESGLFYYEY
+345 
-359 DFVTATEAGVEYF
+359 
-372 YRVGAAVRTKIQDAT
+372 GAAIRTKIE
-387 GTEPA
+387 GTDPA
-392 KYAEIIEW
+392 QYKEVIEW
-400 RGYVETTKADYFEA
+400 RGYVEATDGFVNTTPE
-414 EPWKTYGYSRDGKV
+414 TYGYSSLAQYEK
-428 TDEELREHPSTDSLA
+428 EELVKQETPDLIIC
-443 RYALVHVGKSE
+443 ALVHVGKSE

-480 IEITDDSA
+480 IEITDTSA

-516 VVSDTTAEKA
+516 VVSVTTAEKA
-526 TDGAYIALPALSAGK
+526 TDGAYGAYIALPALSEGK
-541 EYSGTF
+541 EYKGTF

-563 FLVKYKDGL
+563 FLVKYKKGL
-572 TGFGDRYNITE
+572 AFTGDRYNITK

-589 VVELAKKTIGE
+589 VVALADKTIGE
-600 LQTVGIDDL
+600 LQTAGIDDL

-623 DVFVSGDDFLSIPKE
+623 DVFV
-638 FVLDVDAK
+638 LDSTADAK
-646 NENGFFRLAAKGEKA
+646 FILDLDAHGENGFFRLAAADDTAKDK
-661 EYKRVYEGDGNAVV
+661 YKRVYEGDGNAVI

-689 MDAVVNSTLLK
+689 MDDVVNNTLLK

-707 RYKLRVATA
+707 RYKLRVATTA
-716 ADTGRKKYISLT
+716 EIDNTSVRKYISLA
-728 DVYVDPVYEATEY
+728 DVYAAPDY
-741 AGTFNVGYVDTDPDT
+741 AGTFNVGYVETNPDA
-756 DIKFVRARGTI
+756 DIKFVRARGSI

-803 VNGATLS
+803 VNRATLS

-823 TGFDAAVATSY
+823 TDFVAAVALSHE
-834 DKIGQHVAY
+834 KIGQHVAY

-865 LDKEQDGTPVNDHIK
+865 LDKEKDGTPVNDHIK
-880 FGTLYNEHGVAE
+880 FGTLYNEHGGE
-892 ANGAYFKYN
+892 ETNGAYFRYN

-913 KFDGETATVY
+913 KFDGETAAEY
-923 YACIYNGESDKI
+923 YACIYEGESDKI

-960 RIGDVMELNDKNS
+960 RIGDVMELNDTNS
-973 VLYGLGNSKISSIEA
+973 ILYGLGNSKISSIEA

-1031 DMKAVEF
+1031 NMKAVEF
-1038 LIFAI
+1038 LILAI
-1043 KALPTL
+1043 KALPPTL

>member
-111 MLDAMKVADVFK
+111 TLGALKVADVFK
-123 DNNLKVVLNCFTLGD
+123 DDNLKVVLNCFTLGD
-138 VLKKADID
+138 VLKKTGID
-146 TTSGLASKPIVQ
+146 TTTGLASKPIVQ

-171 LLKSLEI
+171 LLKSLEL

-208 GDLNSAINNIKLED
+208 GDLNSAINNIKFED

-227 DRDFYAEWDYQNN
+227 DRDLYTEWDYQNN

-252 SPKTL
+252 PQKTL
-257 IAANGTSEC
+257 IAANGTSEY

-288 GTIKVSDDGNWKLK
+288 GTIKVSDAGNWKLK

-359 DFVTATEAGVEYF
+359 DFVTATEAGIEYF

-428 TDEELREHPSTDSLA
+428 TDEELQEHPSTDSLA
-443 RYALVHVGKSE
+443 RYALMHVGKSE

-516 VVSDTTAEKA
+516 VVSVTTAEKA
-526 TDGAYIALPALSAGK
+526 TDGEYIALPALSAGK
-541 EYSGTF
+541 EYKGTF
-547 ITAKYR
+547 ITAKDG
-553 DKTVDEDKTV
+553 DKTVY
-563 FLVKYKDGL
+563 LVKYKDGL
-572 TGFGDRYNITE
+572 AGFGDRYNIRE
-583 KASNRV
+583 KASNGV
-589 VVELAKKTIGE
+589 VVALSEKTIGE
-600 LQTVGIDDL
+600 LQTAGIDDL
-609 INTARLSDVMDIDG
+609 VNAARLSDVMDVDG
-623 DVFVSGDDFLSIPKE
+623 DVFV
-638 FVLDVDAK
+638 LDSTADAK
-646 NENGFFRLAAKGEKA
+646 FILDEDAHGENGFFRLAAAGETA
-661 EYKRVYEGDGNAVV
+661 EYKRVYEGDGNAVI

-689 MDAVVNSTLLK
+689 MDDVVNSTLLK
-700 EVVKVKE
+700 EVVEVKE
-707 RYKLRVATA
+707 RYKLKVATA
-716 ADTGRKKYISLT
+716 ADIGNTSVRKYISLA
-728 DVYVDPVYEATEY
+728 DVYAAPEY
-741 AGTFNVGYVDTDPDT
+741 AGTFNVGYVETDPDT

-767 EAGVTQYVIVDK
+767 AAGVTQYVIVDK

-803 VNGATLS
+803 VNRATLS

-823 TGFDAAVATSY
+823 ADFDAAVATSH

-854 YVRNNNGDYVY
+854 YIRNNNGDYVLLSSGY
-865 LDKEQDGTPVNDHIK
+865 YKPTARFDKTGGSYTSSPDGEWFQI
-880 FGTLYNEHGVAE
+880 GTEWHNM
-892 ANGAYFKYN
+892 N
-901 GNLYKLSDYKRY
+901 DYKRF
-913 KFDGETATVY
+913 KFDGETASEY
-923 YACIYNGESDKI
+923 YACIYDGESDKI

-973 VLYGLGNSKISSIEA
+973 ILYGLGNSKISSIEA
-988 EVSDKIKVATLRDLN
+988 EVSDKIKVATLRELN
-1003 KWGNLGLKETDDELK
+1003 AWGNLGMSE
-1018 KKVYYN
+1018 
-1024 GATIEVG
+1024 ATL
-1031 DMKAVEF
+1031 D
-1038 LIFAI
+1038 AI
-1043 KALPTL
+1043 KTANGGKDLTASEFFKGLKVGVDATGKPIIYFSLS

>member
-44 NYTKQEFTFIDKDA
+44 KYTKQEFTFIDKDA

-111 MLDAMKVADVFK
+111 TLGAMKVADVFK
-123 DNNLKVVLNCFTLGD
+123 GDNLKVVLNCFTLGD
-138 VLKKADID
+138 VLKKTGID
-146 TTSGLASKPIVQ
+146 TTTGLASKPIVQ

-208 GDLNSAINNIKLED
+208 GDLNSAINNIKFED

-252 SPKTL
+252 PQKTL
-257 IAANGTSEC
+257 IAANGTSEY
-266 FEYVSND
+266 FEYVPND

-516 VVSDTTAEKA
+516 VVSVTTAEKA

-541 EYSGTF
+541 EYKGTF
-547 ITAKYR
+547 ITAKYG
-553 DKTVDEDKTV
+553 DKTVY
-563 FLVKYKDGL
+563 LVKYKDGL
-572 TGFGDRYNITE
+572 AGFGDRYNITE
-583 KASNRV
+583 KASNGV
-589 VVELAKKTIGE
+589 VVALADKTIGE
-600 LQTVGIDDL
+600 LQTAGIDDL
-609 INTARLSDVMDIDG
+609 VNAARLSDVMDVDG
-623 DVFVSGDDFLSIPKE
+623 DVFV
-638 FVLDVDAK
+638 LDSTADAK
-646 NENGFFRLAAKGEKA
+646 FILDEDAHGENGFFRLAAAGETA

-689 MDAVVNSTLLK
+689 MDDVVNSTLLK
-700 EVVKVKE
+700 EVVEVKE

-716 ADTGRKKYISLT
+716 ADIGNRYISLA
-728 DVYVDPVYEATEY
+728 DVYAAPAATEY
-741 AGTFNVGYVDTDPDT
+741 AGTFNVGYVETDPDT
-756 DIKFVRARGTI
+756 DIKFVRATGTI
-767 EAGVTQYVIVDK
+767 AASVTQYVIVDK

-823 TGFDAAVATSY
+823 ADFDAAVATSY
-834 DKIGQHVAY
+834 EKIGQHVAY

-865 LDKEQDGTPVNDHIK
+865 LDKEQDGTPVGDHIK
-880 FGTLYNEHGVAE
+880 FGTLYNEHGVE
-892 ANGAYFKYN
+892 ETNGAYFKYN
-901 GNLYKLSDYKRY
+901 GNLYKLSDYKRF
-913 KFDGETATVY
+913 KFDGETAAEY
-923 YACIYNGESDKI
+923 YACIYEGESDKI

-973 VLYGLGNSKISSIEA
+973 ILYGLGNSKISSIEA
-988 EVSDKIKVATLRDLN
+988 EVSDKIKVATLRELN
-1003 KWGNLGLKETDDELK
+1003 AWGNLGLTEAELNK
-1018 KKVYYN
+1018 TVK
-1024 GATIEVG
+1024 GTTIKAG
-1031 DMKAVEF
+1031 DMKAADF
-1038 LIFAI
+1038 IRIAI
-1043 KALPTL
+1043 RLATE

>member
-44 NYTKQEFTFIDKDA
+44 KYTKQEFTFIDKDA

-111 MLDAMKVADVFK
+111 TLGAMKVADVFK
-123 DNNLKVVLNCFTLGD
+123 GDNLKVVFNCFTLGD
-138 VLKKADID
+138 VLKKAGID
-146 TTSGLASKPIVQ
+146 TTMGLASKPIVQ

-208 GDLNSAINNIKLED
+208 GDLNSAINSIKFED

-227 DRDFYAEWDYQNN
+227 DRDFYAEWDNAG
-240 TAVLYRRSRAQF
+240 AVLYKKESGGEIKLKQ
-252 SPKTL
+252 L
-257 IAANGTSEC
+257 IEADGKSE
-266 FEYVSND
+266 FFKFVSTEAKD
-273 KKVSGETYYLLDADA
+273 PAKTYYKLNREE
-288 GTIKVSDDGNWKLK
+288 GTIKVSDDGNW
-302 AGAELPYFKNRYDKS
+302 ELIKDLPDFNDRYDIS
-317 GNQNRF
+317 GKRNRF
-323 GIAYVVPE
+323 GLAYVVLVDDNGIKITKRYADKDCTVENE
-331 DSHGMTVTERYDAD
+331 DGMYYFKYTKDAAGTNYRY
-345 YSTKNESGLFYYEY
+345 
-359 DFVTATEAGVEYF
+359 
-372 YRVGAAVRTKIQDAT
+372 GAAVRTKIE
-387 GTEPA
+387 GTDPA
-392 KYAEIIEW
+392 QYKEVIEW
-400 RGYVETTKADYFEA
+400 RGYVETTDGFVNTTPE
-414 EPWKTYGYSRDGKV
+414 TYGYSSPAQYEK
-428 TDEELREHPSTDSLA
+428 EELVKQETPDLIIC
-443 RYALVHVGKSE
+443 ALVHVGKSE

-516 VVSDTTAEKA
+516 VVSVTTVEKA

-541 EYSGTF
+541 EYKGTF
-547 ITAKYR
+547 ITAKDG
-553 DKTVDEDKTV
+553 DKTVY
-563 FLVKYKDGL
+563 LVKYKDGL

-583 KASNRV
+583 KASNGV
-589 VVELAKKTIGE
+589 VVALADKTIGE
-600 LQTVGIDDL
+600 LQTAGIDDL
-609 INTARLSDVMDIDG
+609 INAARLSDVMDVDG
-623 DVFVSGDDFLSIPKE
+623 DVFVEDASGE
-638 FVLDVDAK
+638 FVLDVDSAGK
-646 NENGFFRLAAKGEKA
+646 NGFFRLATAGETA
-661 EYKRVYEGDGNAVV
+661 EYKRVYEGGGNAVV

-700 EVVKVKE
+700 EVVEVKE

-716 ADTGRKKYISLT
+716 ADIGNTSVRKYISLA
-728 DVYVDPVYEATEY
+728 DVYAAPEY
-741 AGTFNVGYVDTDPDT
+741 AGTFNVGYVETDPDT

-767 EAGVTQYVIVDK
+767 AATVTQYVIVDK

-823 TGFDAAVATSY
+823 ADFDAAVALSNA
-834 DKIGQHVAY
+834 KIGQHVAY

-865 LDKEQDGTPVNDHIK
+865 LDKEQDGTQVNDHIK

-892 ANGAYFKYN
+892 ADGAYFKYN

-913 KFDGETATVY
+913 KFDGETATEY
-923 YACIYNGESDKI
+923 YACIYDGESDEI

-973 VLYGLGNSKISSIEA
+973 ILYGLGNSKISSIEA
-988 EVSDKIKVATLRDLN
+988 EVTDKIKVATLRDLN
-1003 KWGNLGLKETDDELK
+1003 KWGNLGLTEEELNK
-1018 KKVYYN
+1018 TVK
-1024 GATIEVG
+1024 GTTIKVG
-1031 DMKAVEF
+1031 DMKAAEF
-1038 LIFAI
+1038 LKLAIQFATN
-1043 KALPTL
+1043 P